1 MNLSRKG
8 VDVMSNF
15 GFLQEKQAF
24 SSFTNACLE
33 AEKAM
38 QVSPA
43 TCAILSRRALEL
55 AVKWVYQFDQ
65 DVKIPYQDNLSSLI
79 HDRHFLAIID
89 EELLPML
96 KYVVK
101 LGNAA
106 VHTNVAITR
115 DEAVLSLHNLHQ
127 FISWIDYCYAEEFTS
142 SEFNESLLYTSEY
155 KRERPEELHDLYEK
169 LSAKD
174 QSLEELRKQNEELRK
189 ELTANRVMQQEEY
202 QFQVDEISEF
212 ETRKRYID
220 LDLKLAGW
228 EIAKNV
234 LEEYPVRGMPNNT
247 GEGFVDYV
255 LLGTNGK
262 VLAVVEAKRTS
273 RDAKVGRQ
281 QAKLYADCIEQAQQI
296 RPVIY
301 YTNGFE
307 THIWHDEYPARST
320 SGFYTQD
327 ELQLIIDRRK
337 LKKPLVNIEINDDIT
352 NRYYQK
358 EAILAVCDAFSHN
371 GRKALLVMAT
381 GSGKTRTAI
390 SLVDVLTRHHWI
402 KNVLFLADRKS
413 LVKQAFRNFNTL
425 LPNLSLSNM
434 LEKKSNPEDARM
446 VFSTYPT
453 MMNSIDEVKS
463 KDGNRLF
470 TVGHFDL
477 IIIDESH
484 RSIYQKYKSIF
495 DYFDGMLVGL
505 TATPK
510 DELDKNTYTI
520 FDLEN
525 GVPTF
530 AYELSKAVEDEYLVD
545 YRTRETTLKI
555 LDDGIRYDDL
565 SKEEQ
570 EEFDEIFEDEPQVKD
585 IDSAAINQFVFNK
598 NTIDH
603 VLQDVME
610 HGIKVEGGDKLG
622 KTIIFAK
629 NHKHALAIKERFDLK
644 FPEFGGSFAEVIDY
658 SVEYYQ
664 TLIDDFSDK
673 NKMPQIAISV
683 DMLDTGIDVP
693 EVVNLVFFKKVRS
706 KTKFWQMI
714 GRGTRLCEDLFG
726 PGMDKE
732 YFLIFDYLR
741 NFEYFRANEKGEES
755 KVTQTLTEKLF
766 NSKVDIVRELQDVQ
780 YQVQPYSEYRQ
791 QLIKEIL
798 ADIRALNDENFRVR
812 QYLQYVHKYQNADN
826 WQALSVVQ
834 TNEVKENI
842 SPLIAPLDDDELAKR
857 FDLLMLTIELAQLQ
871 SNNATKPIR
880 RVVDT
885 AEALSKLG
893 TIPSVEAQKEIIDEV
908 RTSEFWQEASIADL
922 EKVRE
927 ALRDLIRYIERTQ
940 QKIYYTD
947 FKDEVMEVRE
957 NESILNV
964 NDLQSYRKK
973 VEHYLKEHQHEDTL
987 AIYKLRNNKPLTKQ
1001 DIEYLEQILWNE
1013 LGSKEQYEKDFGD
1026 TPITKLVR
1034 KIVGL
1039 DRKAAVEAFSKF
1051 LSEENL
1057 NLQQTRFVELIIDY
1071 VVKNGTLERQALQQD
1086 PFTTLGGITVVF
1098 KDQLPKAKGILDI
1111 IDMINRNAEGIS

>member
-1 MNLSRKG
+1 ML
-8 VDVMSNF
+8 NF
-15 GFLQEKQAF
+15 DFLKEKQ
-24 SSFTNACLE
+24 SFNSFANACFE

-43 TCAILSRRALEL
+43 TVAILSRRALEL
-55 AVKWVYQFDQ
+55 AVKWVYQFDN
-65 DVKIPYQDNLSSLI
+65 DVKVPYQDNLSSLI
-79 HDRHFLAIID
+79 HDRHFLGIID
-89 EELLPML
+89 EELLPIM

-127 FISWIDYCYAEEFTS
+127 FVSWMDYCYAEEYTAT
-142 SEFNESLLYTSEY
+142 EFNEALLYNADY
-155 KRERPEELHDLYEK
+155 KRERPEELSDLYEK

-174 QSLEELRKQNEELRK
+174 QSLEELRKQNEELRVQ
-189 ELTANRVMQQEEY
+189 LTATRVEAQLDY
-202 QFQVDEISEF
+202 DFDVDTISEF

-228 EIAKNV
+228 EIGKNV
-234 LEEYPVRGMPNNT
+234 DLEYPVKGMPNAK

-255 LLGTNGK
+255 LRGTNGK
-262 VLAVVEAKRTS
+262 ILAVVEAKRTS
-273 RDAKVGRQ
+273 RDPKEGRN
-281 QAKLYADCIEQAQQI
+281 QAKLYADCVEQAQGL
-296 RPVIY
+296 RPIIF

-307 THIWHDEYPARST
+307 SYIWHDNYAGRKV

-327 ELQLIIDRRK
+327 ELQLLIDRRQ
-337 LKKPLVNIEINDDIT
+337 LKQPLSNIVINEDIT

-358 EAILAVCDAFSHN
+358 EAILAICDTFSN
-371 GRKALLVMAT
+371 NQRKGLLVMAT

-390 SLVDVLTRHHWI
+390 SLVDVLTNNHWI
-402 KNVLFLADRKS
+402 KNVLFLADRTS
-413 LVKQAFRNFNTL
+413 LVRQAFRNFNTL

-434 LEKKSNPEDARM
+434 LEKKSDPEAARM

-453 MMNSIDEVKS
+453 MMNAIDEVKR

-545 YRTRETTLKI
+545 YRTRETTMKI

-565 SKEEQ
+565 SEDEKD
-570 EEFDEIFEDEPQVKD
+570 EFDEIFEDEPQVKD
-585 IDSAAINQFVFNK
+585 IDSSAINNFVFNK

-603 VLQDVME
+603 VLNDLME
-610 HGIKVEGGDKLG
+610 HGLKVEGGDKLG

-629 NHKHALAIKERFDLK
+629 NHKHAMAIKERFDLK
-644 FPEFGGSFAEVIDY
+644 FPEYGDNFAEVIDY

-664 TLIDDFSDK
+664 SLIDDFSTPD
-673 NKMPQIAISV
+673 KMPQIAISV

-693 EVVNLVFFKKVRS
+693 DVLNLVFFKKVRS

-714 GRGTRLCEDLFG
+714 GRGTRLRKDLFG
-726 PGMDKE
+726 PGMDKG

-741 NFEYFRANEKGEES
+741 NFEYFRENEKGEETKIS
-755 KVTQTLTEKLF
+755 QTLTEKLF
-766 NSKVDIVRELQDVQ
+766 NSKVDIVRELQSLQ
-780 YQVQPYSEYRQ
+780 YQEVLFISYRE
-791 QLIKEIL
+791 QLLKEIL
-798 ADIRALNDENFRVR
+798 SNVRALNDENFRVR
-812 QYLQYVHKYQNADN
+812 QYLQYVHKYQNEDS

-834 TNEVKENI
+834 TNEVKEYI
-842 SPLIAPLDDDELAKR
+842 SPLIVPIEDEELAKR
-857 FDLLMLTIELAQLQ
+857 FDLLMLTIELASLQ

-893 TIPSVEAQKEIIDEV
+893 TIPQVLAQKDIIDQV
-908 RTSEFWQEASIADL
+908 RTTEFWEEASLADL
-922 EKVRE
+922 EKVRV
-927 ALRDLIRYIERTQ
+927 AMRDLIRYIERSN

-947 FKDEVMEVRE
+947 FRDEVMTVAE
-957 NESILNV
+957 NASILNV
-964 NDLQSYRKK
+964 NELQSYRKK

-1001 DIEYLEQILWNE
+1001 DVAYLEQILWTE
-1013 LGSKEQYEKDFGD
+1013 LGSKEQYEKDYGD
-1026 TPITKLVR
+1026 TPVTKLVR
-1034 KIVGL
+1034 KVVGL
-1039 DRKAAVEAFSKF
+1039 DRQAAMEAFSTF
-1051 LSEENL
+1051 LSEQNL
-1057 NLQQTRFVELIIDY
+1057 NLQQSQFVEIIIDY
-1071 VVKNGTLERQALQQD
+1071 IVKNGTLERQALQQD
-1086 PFTTLGGITVVF
+1086 PFSSVGGIMVVF
-1098 KDQLPKAKGILDI
+1098 KDQLPKARGILDI
-1111 IDMINRNAEGIS
+1111 IDRINRNAEDIS

>member
-1 MNLSRKG
+1 ML
-8 VDVMSNF
+8 NF
-15 GFLQEKQAF
+15 DFLKDKQSFNSF
-24 SSFTNACLE
+24 SNACFE
-33 AEKAM
+33 AESAM

-43 TCAILSRRALEL
+43 TVAILSRRALEL
-55 AVKWVYQFDQ
+55 AVKWVYQFDN

-79 HDRHFLAIID
+79 HDRHFLGIID
-89 EELLPML
+89 EELLPMM

-127 FISWIDYCYAEEFTS
+127 FLSWIDYCYAEDYTATEFD
-142 SEFNESLLYTSEY
+142 ENLLYDADY
-155 KRERPEELHDLYEK
+155 KRERPEELSDLYDK

-174 QSLEELRKQNEELRK
+174 QSLEELRKQNEELRAQ
-189 ELTANRVMQQEEY
+189 LTANRVESQQQY
-202 QFQVDEISEF
+202 DFDVDTISEF

-228 EIAKNV
+228 EIDKNV
-234 LEEYPVRGMPNNT
+234 EVEYPVIGMPNAK
-247 GEGFVDYV
+247 GEGYVDYV
-255 LLGTNGK
+255 LRGTNGK
-262 VLAVVEAKRTS
+262 ILAVVEAKRTS
-273 RDAKVGRQ
+273 RNPKEGRN
-281 QAKLYADCIEQAQQI
+281 QAKLYSDCIEQMQGL
-296 RPVIY
+296 RPVIF

-307 THIWHDEYPARST
+307 THIWHDDYAARKV

-327 ELQLIIDRRK
+327 ELQLLIDRRK
-337 LKKPLVNIEINDDIT
+337 IKQPLVNVEINDDIT

-358 EAILAVCDAFSHN
+358 EAILAICDTFSN
-371 GRKALLVMAT
+371 NQRKGLLVMAT

-390 SLVDVLTRHHWI
+390 SLVDVLTKQYWV
-402 KNVLFLADRKS
+402 KNVLFLADRTS

-434 LEKKSNPEDARM
+434 LEKNSNPEAARM

-453 MMNSIDEVKS
+453 MMNAIDEVKR
-463 KDGNRLF
+463 KDGSRLF
-470 TVGHFDL
+470 TIGHFDL

-530 AYELSKAVEDEYLVD
+530 AYELAKAVEDGYLVD

-555 LDDGIRYDDL
+555 LDDGIHYDDL
-565 SKEEQ
+565 SEAEKQ
-570 EEFDEIFEDEPQVKD
+570 EFDEIFEDEPQVKD
-585 IDSAAINQFVFNK
+585 IDSSAINNFVFNK

-603 VLQDVME
+603 VLNELME
-610 HGIKVEGGDKLG
+610 HGLKVEGGDKLG
-622 KTIIFAK
+622 KTILFAK
-629 NHKHALAIKERFDLK
+629 NHKHAMAIKERFDLK
-644 FPEFGGSFAEVIDY
+644 FPEYGGNFAEVIDY

-664 TLIDDFSDK
+664 TLIDDFSDPA
-673 NKMPQIAISV
+673 KMPQIAISV

-693 EVVNLVFFKKVRS
+693 DVLNLVFFKKVRS

-714 GRGTRLCEDLFG
+714 GRGTRLRKDLFG

-741 NFEYFRANEKGEES
+741 NFEYFRENEKGEETKIS
-755 KVTQTLTEKLF
+755 QTLTERLF
-766 NSKVDIVRELQDVQ
+766 NSKVDIVRELQSLQ
-780 YQVQPYSEYRQ
+780 YRGEPFIGYRE
-791 QLIKEIL
+791 QLLKEIL
-798 ADIRALNDENFRVR
+798 TDVRALNDENFRVR
-812 QYLQYVHKYQNADN
+812 QYLQYVHKYQNKDN
-826 WQALSVVQ
+826 WQTLSVVQ
-834 TNEVKENI
+834 TNEVKENV
-842 SPLIAPLDDDELAKR
+842 SPLIMPIEDDELAKR
-857 FDLLMLTIELAQLQ
+857 FDLLMLTIELASLQ

-880 RVVDT
+880 RVIDT

-893 TIPSVEAQKEIIDEV
+893 TIPQVLAQRDVIDHV
-908 RTSEFWQEASIADL
+908 RTTEFWEEASIADL
-922 EKVRE
+922 EKVRV
-927 ALRDLIRYIERTQ
+927 ALRDLIQYIERSN

-947 FKDEVMEVRE
+947 FQDEVITVAE
-957 NESILNV
+957 NASILNV
-964 NDLQSYRKK
+964 NDLKSYRKK

-1001 DIEYLEQILWNE
+1001 DVEYLEQILWNE
-1013 LGSKEQYEKDFGD
+1013 LGSKEQYEKDYGD
-1026 TPITKLVR
+1026 TPVTKLVR

-1039 DRKAAVEAFSKF
+1039 DKQAAVEAFSAF
-1051 LSEENL
+1051 ISEQQL
-1057 NLQQTRFVELIIDY
+1057 TLQQTQFVELIIDY
-1071 VVKNGTLERQALQQD
+1071 IVKNGTLERQALQQD
-1086 PFTTLGGITVVF
+1086 PFSSTGGIMVVF
-1098 KDQLPKAKGILDI
+1098 KDQLPKARGILDI
-1111 IDMINRNAEGIS
+1111 IDGINRNAEDIS

>member
-1 MNLSRKG
+1 
-8 VDVMSNF
+8 MSNF
-15 GFLQEKQAF
+15 GFLEDKKIFNSF
-24 SSFTNACLE
+24 SNACIE

-43 TCAILSRRALEL
+43 TSAILSRRALEL
-55 AVKWVYQFDQ
+55 SVKWVYQFDN
-65 DVKIPYQDNLSSLI
+65 DVKIPYRDNLSSLI
-79 HDRHFLAIID
+79 HDPHFLSIID
-89 EELLPML
+89 EALLPML
-96 KYVVK
+96 KYIVK
-101 LGNAA
+101 LGNAT

-127 FISWIDYCYAEEFTS
+127 FISWIDYCYAEEYTAP
-142 SEFNESLLYTSEY
+142 EFDESLLYTADY

-169 LSAKD
+169 LSSKD
-174 QSLEELRKQNEELRK
+174 KSLEDLRRQNEELRQQI
-189 ELTANRVMQQEEY
+189 TANRHTQQEDY
-202 QFQVDEISEF
+202 DFQVEEISEF

-228 EIAKNV
+228 EIGKNV
-234 LEEYPVRGMPNNT
+234 LEEYPVQGMPNKA
-247 GEGFVDYV
+247 GDGFVDYV

-281 QAKLYADCIEQAQQI
+281 QAKIYADCIEQAQKI

-307 THIWHDEYPARST
+307 SHFWHDDYPARRT

-327 ELQLIIDRRK
+327 ELQLVIDRRK
-337 LKKPLVNIEINDDIT
+337 LKKPLINIEINDDIT

-358 EAILAVCDAFSHN
+358 EAILAVADAFSHN
-371 GRKALLVMAT
+371 QRKALLVMAT

-390 SLVDVLTRHHWI
+390 SIVDVLTNNHWI
-402 KNVLFLADRKS
+402 KNVLFLADRTS

-425 LPNLSLSNM
+425 LPNLSLCNM
-434 LEKKSNPEDARM
+434 LEKKSDPEAARM

-453 MMNSIDEVKS
+453 MMNAIDEAKS

-477 IIIDESH
+477 IFIDESH

-495 DYFDGMLVGL
+495 DYFDGMLIGL

-510 DELDKNTYTI
+510 DELDKNTYAI

-530 AYELSKAVEDEYLVD
+530 AYELAKAVEDRYLVN
-545 YRTRETTLKI
+545 YRIRETTLKI

-570 EEFDEIFEDEPQVKD
+570 EEFDEIFEDEPQVRD
-585 IDSAAINQFVFNK
+585 IDSSAINNFVFNK
-598 NTIDH
+598 DTIDH
-603 VLQDVME
+603 VLQDLMVK
-610 HGIKVEGGDKLG
+610 GIKVEGGDKLG

-644 FPEFGGSFAEVIDY
+644 FPEYGGSFAEVIDY

-714 GRGTRLCEDLFG
+714 GRGTRLCKDLFG

-732 YFLIFDYLR
+732 YFLVFDYLR
-741 NFEYFRANEKGEES
+741 NFEYFRLNEKGEEAKITKS
-755 KVTQTLTEKLF
+755 LTEKLF

-780 YQVQPYSEYRQ
+780 YQVDPFIKYRE
-791 QLIKEIL
+791 LLLKEL
-798 ADIRALNDENFRVR
+798 LTDVCALNDENFRVR

-834 TNEVKENI
+834 TNEIKENV
-842 SPLIAPLDDDELAKR
+842 SPLIASIDDDELAKR
-857 FDLLMLTIELAQLQ
+857 FDLLMLTIELAKLQ

-893 TIPSVEAQKEIIDEV
+893 TIPAVAAEKEIIDEV
-908 RTSEFWQEASIADL
+908 RTSEFWSEASIADL
-922 EKVRE
+922 EMVRI
-927 ALRDLIRYIERTQ
+927 ALRDLVRYIERSQ

-947 FKDEVMEVRE
+947 FKDEVMEVKE
-957 NESILNV
+957 SASILNV

-987 AIYKLRNNKPLTKQ
+987 AIYKLRNNKPLSKQ
-1001 DIEYLEQILWNE
+1001 DVEYLEQILWNE
-1013 LGSKEQYEKDFGD
+1013 LGSREQYEKDFGD

-1039 DRKAAVEAFSKF
+1039 DRQAAVEAFSTF
-1051 LSEENL
+1051 LSQENL
-1057 NLQQTRFVELIIDY
+1057 NLQQTKFVESIIDY
-1071 VVKNGTLERQALQQD
+1071 VVRHGTLERQELQRE
-1086 PFTTLGGITVVF
+1086 PFTSYGGITVVF

-1111 IDMINRNAEGIS
+1111 IDRINRNAESIS

>member
-1 MNLSRKG
+1 ML
-8 VDVMSNF
+8 NF
-15 GFLQEKQAF
+15 DFIKEKQ
-24 SSFTNACLE
+24 SFASFANACFE

-43 TCAILSRRALEL
+43 TVAILSRRALEL
-55 AVKWVYQFDQ
+55 AVKWVYQFDNA
-65 DVKIPYQDNLSSLI
+65 VRIPYRDNLSSLI
-79 HDRHFLAIID
+79 HNRHFLGIMD
-89 EELLPML
+89 EELLPMM
-96 KYVVK
+96 KFVVK

-127 FISWIDYCYAEEFTS
+127 FVAWIDYCYAEEYTASTFD
-142 SEFNESLLYTSEY
+142 ESLLYDAVY
-155 KRERPEELHDLYEK
+155 KRERPEELSDLYDK

-174 QSLEELRKQNEELRK
+174 QSLEELRKQNEELRAQ
-189 ELTANRVMQQEEY
+189 LTANRVESQQDY
-202 QFQVDEISEF
+202 NFDVDKISEF
-212 ETRKRYID
+212 ETRRRYID

-234 LEEYPVRGMPNNT
+234 EIEYPVTGMPNAK
-247 GEGFVDYV
+247 GEGYVDYV
-255 LLGTNGK
+255 LRGTNGK
-262 VLAVVEAKRTS
+262 ILAVVEAKRTS
-273 RDAKVGRQ
+273 RDPKQGRN
-281 QAKLYADCIEQAQQI
+281 QAKLYADCVEQMQGL
-296 RPVIY
+296 RPVIF

-307 THIWHDEYPARST
+307 THIWHDQYAARKV

-327 ELQLIIDRRK
+327 ELQLLIDRRQIK
-337 LKKPLVNIEINDDIT
+337 QPLTNIEIDDDII

-358 EAILAVCDAFSHN
+358 EAILAICDTFSN
-371 GRKALLVMAT
+371 NQRKNLLVMAT

-390 SLVDVLTRHHWI
+390 SMVDVLTKNYWV
-402 KNVLFLADRKS
+402 KNVLFLADRTS

-434 LEKKSNPEDARM
+434 LEKNSDPEAARM

-453 MMNSIDEVKS
+453 MMNAIDEVKR

-470 TVGHFDL
+470 TIGHFDL

-495 DYFDGMLVGL
+495 DYFDGMLIGL

-530 AYELSKAVEDEYLVD
+530 AYELATAVEDGYLVD

-565 SKEEQ
+565 SEDEKEEF
-570 EEFDEIFEDEPQVKD
+570 EEIFEDEPQVGD
-585 IDSAAINQFVFNK
+585 IDSSAINHFVFNK

-603 VLQDVME
+603 VLNDLME
-610 HGIKVEGGDKLG
+610 HGLKVEGGDKLG

-629 NHKHALAIKERFDLK
+629 NHKHAMAIKERFDLK
-644 FPEFGGSFAEVIDY
+644 FPEYGGYFAEVIDY

-664 TLIDDFSDK
+664 TLIDDFSTPD
-673 NKMPQIAISV
+673 KMPQIAISV

-693 EVVNLVFFKKVRS
+693 DVLNLVFFKKIRS

-714 GRGTRLCEDLFG
+714 GRGTRLRKDLFG
-726 PGMDKE
+726 PGLDKS
-732 YFLIFDYLR
+732 YFLVFDYLR
-741 NFEYFRANEKGEES
+741 NFEYFRVNEKGEQA
-755 KVTQTLTEKLF
+755 KITQTLTERLF
-766 NSKVDIVRELQDVQ
+766 NTKVDIVRELQSLQ
-780 YQVQPYSEYRQ
+780 YQEAPFISYRE
-791 QLIKEIL
+791 QLLKEIVS
-798 ADIRALNDENFRVR
+798 DVRALNDDNFRVR
-812 QYLQYVHKYQNADN
+812 QYLQYVHRYQNEGT

-834 TNEVKENI
+834 TNEVKQNI
-842 SPLIAPLDDDELAKR
+842 SPLITPIEDDELAKR
-857 FDLLMLTIELAQLQ
+857 FDLLMLTIELASLQ
-871 SNNATKPIR
+871 SNNATKPIS
-880 RVVDT
+880 RVIDT
-885 AEALSKLG
+885 AEALAKLG
-893 TIPSVEAQKEIIDEV
+893 TIPQVLAQKDVIDDV
-908 RTSEFWQEASIADL
+908 RTMEFWEEASLADL
-922 EKVRE
+922 ERVRI
-927 ALRDLIRYIERTQ
+927 ALRDLIRYIERSN

-947 FKDEVMEVRE
+947 FQDEVLTVAE
-957 NESILNV
+957 NVSIYNV

-1001 DIEYLEQILWNE
+1001 DVEYLEQILWSE
-1013 LGSKEQYEKDFGD
+1013 LGSKEQYEKDYGD
-1026 TPITKLVR
+1026 TPVTKLVR

-1039 DRKAAVEAFSKF
+1039 DRQAAVKAFSTF
-1051 LSEENL
+1051 ISEQNL
-1057 NLQQTRFVELIIDY
+1057 NLQQTKFVELIIDY
-1071 VVKNGTLERQALQQD
+1071 IVKNGTLERQALQQD
-1086 PFTTLGGITVVF
+1086 PFSSVGGIMVVF
-1098 KDQLPKAKGILDI
+1098 KDQLPKARGILDI
-1111 IDMINRNAEGIS
+1111 IDHINRNAEDISKDYSQSPFAY

>member
-1 MNLSRKG
+1 
-8 VDVMSNF
+8 MSNF
-15 GFLQEKQAF
+15 EFLINKETFKPFA
-24 SSFTNACLE
+24 NACIE

-55 AVKWVYQFDQ
+55 AVKWVYQFDN

-79 HDRHFLAIID
+79 HDRHFLSIID
-89 EELLPML
+89 EALLPMM
-96 KYVVK
+96 KYTVK

-106 VHTNVAITR
+106 VHTSVAITR

-127 FISWIDYCYAEEFTS
+127 FISWIDYCYAEEYTAPDFD
-142 SEFNESLLYTSEY
+142 ESILYSAEY
-155 KRERPEELHDLYEK
+155 IRERPEELNNLYEK

-174 QSLEELRKQNEELRK
+174 QSLEELRKQNAQLR
-189 ELTANRVMQQEEY
+189 EQLTANRQTHQEQYDFE
-202 QFQVDEISEF
+202 VDTISEF

-228 EIAKNV
+228 EIDKNV
-234 LEEYPVRGMPNNT
+234 IEEYPVVGMPNNA

-255 LLGTNGK
+255 LRGTNGK

-273 RDAKVGRQ
+273 RDPKEGRN
-281 QAKLYADCIEQAQQI
+281 QARLYADCIEQAQGI

-307 THIWHDEYPARST
+307 MHIWHDGYAARRT

-327 ELQLIIDRRK
+327 ELQLLIDRRA
-337 LKKPLVNIEINDDIT
+337 LKKPLVDIEINEDIT

-358 EAILAVCDAFSHN
+358 EAILAVCDTFSN
-371 GRKALLVMAT
+371 NQRKGLLVMAT

-390 SLVDVLTRHHWI
+390 SLVDVLTNNHWI
-402 KNVLFLADRKS
+402 KNVLFLADRTS

-425 LPNLSLSNM
+425 LPNLSLCNL
-434 LEKKSNPEDARM
+434 LEKKSNPEAARM

-453 MMNSIDEVKS
+453 MMNAIDEVKS

-555 LDDGIRYDDL
+555 LDDGIHYDDL
-565 SKEEQ
+565 SAEEQ
-570 EEFDEIFEDEPQVKD
+570 QEFDEIFEDEPQVKD
-585 IDSAAINQFVFNK
+585 IDSSAINNFVFNK
-598 NTIDH
+598 NTIDQ
-603 VLQDVME
+603 VLQDLME

-622 KTIIFAK
+622 KTILFAK
-629 NHKHALAIKERFDLK
+629 NHKHAMAIKERFDLK
-644 FPEFGGSFAEVIDY
+644 FPEYGGNFAEVIDY

-664 TLIDDFSDK
+664 SLIDDFSDTT
-673 NKMPQIAISV
+673 KMPQIAISV
-683 DMLDTGIDVP
+683 DMLDTGIDIP
-693 EVVNLVFFKKVRS
+693 DVVNLVFFKKLRS

-714 GRGTRLCEDLFG
+714 GRGTRLRPDLFG
-726 PGMDKE
+726 PGMDKD

-741 NFEYFRANEKGEES
+741 NFEYFRANERGEET
-755 KVTQTLTEKLF
+755 KITQTLTEKLF
-766 NSKVDIVRELQDVQ
+766 NSKVDIVRELQDIQ
-780 YQVQPYSEYRQ
+780 YQVAPYSTYREK
-791 QLIKEIL
+791 LLNEIL
-798 ADIRALNDENFRVR
+798 ADIRALNDVNFRVR
-812 QYLQYVHKYQNADN
+812 QFLQFVHKYQNVEN
-826 WQALSVVQ
+826 WQALSIIQ
-834 TNEVKENI
+834 TNEVKENV
-842 SPLIAPLDDDELAKR
+842 SPLIVPIEDDELAKR
-857 FDLLMLTIELAQLQ
+857 FDLLMLTIELANLQ
-871 SNNATKPIR
+871 SNNAIKPIG

-885 AEALSKLG
+885 AESLSKLG
-893 TIPSVEAQKEIIDEV
+893 TIPAVLAQKDIIDDV
-908 RTSEFWQEASIADL
+908 RTTEFWQEASIADL
-922 EKVRE
+922 EKVRI
-927 ALRDLIRYIERTQ
+927 ALRDLIRYIERSN

-947 FKDEVMEVRE
+947 FQDEVMTVAE
-957 NESILNV
+957 NASILNV
-964 NDLQSYRKK
+964 NDLKSYRKK
-973 VEHYLKEHQHEDTL
+973 VEHYLKEHQYEDTL
-987 AIYKLRNNKPLTKQ
+987 AIYKLRNNKTLTKQ
-1001 DIEYLEQILWNE
+1001 DIEYLEKILWTE
-1013 LGSKEQYEKDFGD
+1013 LGSREQYEKDYGD
-1026 TPITKLVR
+1026 TPVAKLVR
-1034 KIVGL
+1034 KVVGL
-1039 DRKAAVEAFSKF
+1039 DRQAAMQAFSTF
-1051 LSEENL
+1051 LSEQNL
-1057 NLQQTRFVELIIDY
+1057 NLQQIQFVELIIDY
-1071 VVKNGTLERQALQQD
+1071 IVKNGTLERQALQQD
-1086 PFTTLGGITVVF
+1086 PFSSLGGIMVVF
-1098 KDQLPKAKGILDI
+1098 KDQLPKARGVLDI
-1111 IDMINRNAEGIS
+1111 IDRINRNAEDIS

>member
-1 MNLSRKG
+1 MNFDFLKDKQTFNSFSR
-8 VDVMSNF
+8 
-15 GFLQEKQAF
+15 
-24 SSFTNACLE
+24 ACIE
-33 AEKAM
+33 AERAM
-38 QVSPA
+38 QISPS
-43 TCAILSRRALEL
+43 TVAILSRRALEL
-55 AVKWVYQFDQ
+55 AVKWVYQFDN

-79 HDRHFLAIID
+79 HDRHFLGIID
-89 EELLPML
+89 EELLPMM

-127 FISWIDYCYAEEFTS
+127 FVSWIDYCYAEEYTAT
-142 SEFNESLLYTSEY
+142 EFDETLLYDADY
-155 KRERPEELHDLYEK
+155 KRERPEELSDLYDK
-169 LSAKD
+169 LSEKD
-174 QSLEELRKQNEELRK
+174 QSLEELRKQNEELRAQ
-189 ELTANRVMQQEEY
+189 LTANRIESQQQY
-202 QFQVDEISEF
+202 DFDVDTISEF

-228 EIAKNV
+228 EIGKNV
-234 LEEYPVRGMPNNT
+234 EVEYPVTGMPNAK
-247 GEGFVDYV
+247 GEGYVDYV
-255 LLGTNGK
+255 LRGTNGK
-262 VLAVVEAKRTS
+262 ILAVVEAKRTS
-273 RDAKVGRQ
+273 RDPKEGRN
-281 QAKLYADCIEQAQQI
+281 QAKLYADCIEQMQGL
-296 RPVIY
+296 RPVIF

-307 THIWHDEYPARST
+307 THIWHDDYAARKV

-327 ELQLIIDRRK
+327 ELQLLIDRRK
-337 LKKPLVNIEINDDIT
+337 IKQPLLNVEINDDIT

-358 EAILAVCDAFSHN
+358 EAILAICDTFSN
-371 GRKALLVMAT
+371 NQRKGLLVMAT

-390 SLVDVLTRHHWI
+390 SLVDVLTKQYWV
-402 KNVLFLADRKS
+402 KNVLFLADRTS

-434 LEKKSNPEDARM
+434 LEKNSNPEAARM

-453 MMNSIDEVKS
+453 MMNAIDEVKR

-470 TVGHFDL
+470 TIGHFDL

-530 AYELSKAVEDEYLVD
+530 AYELAKAVEDGYLVD

-555 LDDGIRYDDL
+555 LDDGIHYDDL
-565 SKEEQ
+565 SEAEKQ
-570 EEFDEIFEDEPQVKD
+570 EFDEIFEDEPQVKD
-585 IDSAAINQFVFNK
+585 IDSAAINNFVFNK

-603 VLQDVME
+603 VLNDLMG
-610 HGIKVEGGDKLG
+610 HGLKVEGGDKLG

-629 NHKHALAIKERFDLK
+629 NHKHAMAIKERFDLK
-644 FPEFGGSFAEVIDY
+644 FPEYGGNFAEVIDY

-664 TLIDDFSDK
+664 TLIDDFSDPA
-673 NKMPQIAISV
+673 KMPQIAISV

-693 EVVNLVFFKKVRS
+693 DVLNLVFFKKVRS

-714 GRGTRLCEDLFG
+714 GRGTRLRKDLFG

-741 NFEYFRANEKGEES
+741 NFEYFRENEKGEETKIS
-755 KVTQTLTEKLF
+755 QTLTERLF
-766 NSKVDIVRELQDVQ
+766 NSKVDIVRELQSLQ
-780 YQVQPYSEYRQ
+780 YQKEPFIGYRE
-791 QLIKEIL
+791 QLLKEIVT
-798 ADIRALNDENFRVR
+798 DVRALNDENFHVR
-812 QYLQYVHKYQNADN
+812 QYLQYVHKYQNGNN
-826 WQALSVVQ
+826 WQMLSVVQ
-834 TNEVKENI
+834 TNEVKENV
-842 SPLIAPLDDDELAKR
+842 SPLIMPIEDDELAKR
-857 FDLLMLTIELAQLQ
+857 FDLLMLTIELASLQ

-880 RVVDT
+880 RVIDT

-893 TIPSVEAQKEIIDEV
+893 TIPQVLAQKDVIDDV
-908 RTSEFWQEASIADL
+908 RTTEFWEEASLADL
-922 EKVRE
+922 ERVRL
-927 ALRDLIRYIERTQ
+927 ALRDLIRYIERSN

-947 FKDEVMEVRE
+947 FQDEVMTVAE
-957 NESILNV
+957 NKSILNV
-964 NDLQSYRKK
+964 NDLKSYRKK

-1001 DIEYLEQILWNE
+1001 DVEYLELILWNE
-1013 LGSKEQYEKDFGD
+1013 LGSKEQYEKDYGD
-1026 TPITKLVR
+1026 TPVTKLVR

-1039 DRKAAVEAFSKF
+1039 DRQAAVEAFSAF
-1051 LSEENL
+1051 ISEQQL
-1057 NLQQTRFVELIIDY
+1057 TLQQTQFVELIIDFI
-1071 VVKNGTLERQALQQD
+1071 VKNGTLERQALQQD
-1086 PFTTLGGITVVF
+1086 PFSSTGGIMVVF
-1098 KDQLPKAKGILDI
+1098 KDQLPKARGILDI
-1111 IDMINRNAEGIS
+1111 IDRINRNAEDIS

>member
-1 MNLSRKG
+1 
-8 VDVMSNF
+8 MSNF
-15 GFLQEKQAF
+15 GFLKNKKTF
-24 SSFTNACLE
+24 SSFANSCIE

-55 AVKWVYQFDQ
+55 AVKWLYQFDN
-65 DVKIPYQDNLSSLI
+65 DLKIPYQDNLSSLI
-79 HDRHFLAIID
+79 HDRHFLGIID

-96 KYVVK
+96 KYIVK

-115 DEAVLSLHNLHQ
+115 DEAILTLHNLHQ
-127 FISWIDYCYAEEFTS
+127 FISWIDYCYEEEYTAPDFD
-142 SEFNESLLYTSEY
+142 ESILYTSEY
-155 KRERPEELHDLYEK
+155 SRERPEELQNLYEK
-169 LSAKD
+169 ISAKD
-174 QSLEELRKQNEELRK
+174 KSLEDLRKQNEELRQQ
-189 ELTANRVMQQEEY
+189 LTANRQAQQEDY
-202 QFQVDEISEF
+202 SFQVNEISEF

-228 EIAKNV
+228 EIGKNV
-234 LEEYPVRGMPNNT
+234 IVEYPVQGMPNSS

-255 LLGTNGK
+255 LFGTNGK

-296 RPVIY
+296 RPVIF

-307 THIWHDEYPARST
+307 TYIWHDNYSARRT

-327 ELQLIIDRRK
+327 ELQLVIDRRT
-337 LKKPLVNIEINDDIT
+337 LKKTLSNIEIKEEIT

-358 EAILAVCDAFSHN
+358 EAILAVCEAFSHN
-371 GRKALLVMAT
+371 QRKALLVMAT

-390 SLVDVLTRHHWI
+390 SLVDVLTNHHWI

-425 LPNLSLSNM
+425 LPNLSLCNM
-434 LEKKSNPEDARM
+434 LEKKSNPEEARM

-453 MMNSIDEVKS
+453 MMNAIDEVKS
-463 KDGNRLF
+463 KVGNRLF

-530 AYELSKAVEDEYLVD
+530 AYELAKAVEDEYLVD

-555 LDDGIRYDDL
+555 LDDGIRYEDL

-570 EEFDEIFEDEPQVKD
+570 EEFDEIFEDEPNVKD
-585 IDSAAINQFVFNK
+585 IDSSAINNFVFNK

-603 VLQDVME
+603 VLRDLMD

-629 NHKHALAIKERFDLK
+629 NHKHALAIKDRFDLK
-644 FPEFGGSFAEVIDY
+644 FPEYGGNFAEVIDY
-658 SVEYYQ
+658 SVQYYQ

-741 NFEYFRANEKGEES
+741 NFEYFRANEKGEEA
-755 KVTQTLTEKLF
+755 KITQTLTEKLF

-780 YQVQPYSEYRQ
+780 YQVHPYSEYRE

-798 ADIRALNDENFRVR
+798 ADVRALNDENFRVR
-812 QYLQYVHKYQNADN
+812 QYLQFVHKYQNADN
-826 WQALSVVQ
+826 WGALSVIQ
-834 TNEVKENI
+834 TNEIKENI
-842 SPLIAPLDDDELAKR
+842 SPLIAPIDDDELAKR
-857 FDLLMLTIELAQLQ
+857 FDLLMLTIELANLQ
-871 SNNATKPIR
+871 SNNATKPVG
-880 RVVDT
+880 RVIDT
-885 AEALSKLG
+885 ADALSKLG
-893 TIPSVEAQKEIIDEV
+893 TIPQVMAQKEIIDEV
-908 RTSEFWQEASIADL
+908 RTSEFWQEASIVDL
-922 EKVRE
+922 ENVRE
-927 ALRDLIRYIERTQ
+927 ALRDLIRYIERSQ

-947 FKDEVMEVRE
+947 FRDEVMEVKE
-957 NESILNV
+957 NSSILNV

-987 AIYKLRNNKPLTKQ
+987 AIYKLRNNKPLSQQ
-1001 DIEYLEQILWNE
+1001 DVKYLEHILWNE

-1039 DRKAAVEAFSKF
+1039 DRKAAFEAFSTF
-1051 LSEENL
+1051 LTKENL
-1057 NLQQTRFVELIIDY
+1057 NLQQTKFVELIIDY

-1111 IDMINRNAEGIS
+1111 VDMINRNAEEIS

>member
-1 MNLSRKG
+1 
-8 VDVMSNF
+8 MSNF
-15 GFLQEKQAF
+15 KFLINKEPFKPFA
-24 SSFTNACLE
+24 NACLE

-55 AVKWVYQFDQ
+55 AVKWVYQFDN

-79 HDRHFLAIID
+79 HDRHFLRIID
-89 EELLPML
+89 EALLPML
-96 KYVVK
+96 KYTVK

-127 FISWIDYCYAEEFTS
+127 FISWIDYCYSEEFTAGD
-142 SEFNESLLYTSEY
+142 FDESILYTSEY
-155 KRERPEELHDLYEK
+155 TRERPEELSNLYEK

-174 QSLEELRKQNEELRK
+174 QSLEELRKQNAQLR
-189 ELTANRVMQQEEY
+189 EQLTANRQTHQEQYDFE
-202 QFQVDEISEF
+202 VDTISEF

-228 EIAKNV
+228 EIDKNV
-234 LEEYPVRGMPNNT
+234 IVEYPVVGMPNKAE
-247 GEGFVDYV
+247 EGFVDYV
-255 LLGTNGK
+255 LRGTNGK

-273 RDAKVGRQ
+273 RDPKEGRN
-281 QAKLYADCIEQAQQI
+281 QARLYADCIEQAQGI

-307 THIWHDEYPARST
+307 MQIWHDDYAARRT

-327 ELQLIIDRRK
+327 ELQLLIDRRA
-337 LKKPLVNIEINDDIT
+337 LKKPLTDIEINEDIT

-358 EAILAVCDAFSHN
+358 EAILAVCDTFSN
-371 GRKALLVMAT
+371 NQRKGLLVMAT

-390 SLVDVLTRHHWI
+390 SLVDVLTNNYWI
-402 KNVLFLADRKS
+402 KNVLFLADRTS

-425 LPNLSLSNM
+425 LPNLSLCNL
-434 LEKKSNPEDARM
+434 LEKKSNPEAARM

-453 MMNSIDEVKS
+453 MMNAIDEVKS

-470 TVGHFDL
+470 TVGYFDL

-555 LDDGIRYDDL
+555 LDDGIHYDDL
-565 SKEEQ
+565 SAEEQ
-570 EEFDEIFEDEPQVKD
+570 QEFDEIFEDEPQVKD
-585 IDSAAINQFVFNK
+585 IDSSAINNFVFNK

-603 VLQDVME
+603 VLQDLME
-610 HGIKVEGGDKLG
+610 YGIKVEGGDKLG
-622 KTIIFAK
+622 KTILFAK
-629 NHKHALAIKERFDLK
+629 NHKHAMTIKERFDLK
-644 FPEFGGSFAEVIDY
+644 FPEYGGNFAEVIDY

-664 TLIDDFSDK
+664 SLIDDFSDK
-673 NKMPQIAISV
+673 TKMPQIAISV
-683 DMLDTGIDVP
+683 DMLDTGIDIP
-693 EVVNLVFFKKVRS
+693 DVVNLVFFKKVRS

-714 GRGTRLCEDLFG
+714 GRGTRLRPDLFG

-741 NFEYFRANEKGEES
+741 NFEYFRANERGEET

-766 NSKVDIVRELQDVQ
+766 NSKVDIVRELQDIQ
-780 YQVQPYSEYRQ
+780 YQVAPYSTYRE
-791 QLIKEIL
+791 QLLNEIL
-798 ADIRALNDENFRVR
+798 TDVRALNDENFRVR
-812 QYLQYVHKYQNADN
+812 QYLQYVHKYQNTEN
-826 WQALSVVQ
+826 WQALSVIQ
-834 TNEVKENI
+834 TNEVKENV
-842 SPLIAPLDDDELAKR
+842 SPLIVPIKENELAKR
-857 FDLLMLTIELAQLQ
+857 FDLLMLTIELANLQ
-871 SNNATKPIR
+871 SNNATKPIG

-885 AEALSKLG
+885 AESLSKLG
-893 TIPSVEAQKEIIDEV
+893 TIPAVLAQKDIIDDV

-922 EKVRE
+922 EKVRI
-927 ALRDLIRYIERTQ
+927 ALRDLIRYIERSN

-947 FKDEVMEVRE
+947 FQDEVMTVAE
-957 NESILNV
+957 NASILNV
-964 NDLQSYRKK
+964 NDLKSYRKK

-1001 DIEYLEQILWNE
+1001 DIEYLENILWTE
-1013 LGSKEQYEKDFGD
+1013 LGSREQYEKDYGD
-1026 TPITKLVR
+1026 TPVAKLVR
-1034 KIVGL
+1034 KVVGL
-1039 DRKAAVEAFSKF
+1039 ERQAAMQAFSTF
-1051 LSEENL
+1051 LSEQNL
-1057 NLQQTRFVELIIDY
+1057 NLQQTQFVELIIDY
-1071 VVKNGTLERQALQQD
+1071 IVKNGTLERQALQQD
-1086 PFTTLGGITVVF
+1086 PFSSLGGIMVVF
-1098 KDQLPKAKGILDI
+1098 KDQLPKARGVLDV
-1111 IDMINRNAEGIS
+1111 IDQINRNAEGIS

>member
-1 MNLSRKG
+1 ML
-8 VDVMSNF
+8 NF
-15 GFLQEKQAF
+15 EFLKDKQ
-24 SSFTNACLE
+24 SFTSFANACFE

-43 TCAILSRRALEL
+43 TVAILSRRALEL
-55 AVKWVYQFDQ
+55 AVKWVYQFDN

-79 HDRHFLAIID
+79 HDRHFLGIID
-89 EELLPML
+89 EELLPMM

-127 FISWIDYCYAEEFTS
+127 FVSWIDYCYAEEYTAT
-142 SEFNESLLYTSEY
+142 EFDETLLYDADY
-155 KRERPEELHDLYEK
+155 KRERPEELSDLYDK

-174 QSLEELRKQNEELRK
+174 QSLEELRKQNDELRAQ
-189 ELTANRVMQQEEY
+189 LTANRVESQQHY
-202 QFQVDEISEF
+202 DFDVDTISEF

-228 EIAKNV
+228 EIGKNV
-234 LEEYPVRGMPNNT
+234 EVEYPVTSMPNAK
-247 GEGFVDYV
+247 GEGYVDYV
-255 LLGTNGK
+255 LRGTNGK
-262 VLAVVEAKRTS
+262 ILAVVEAKRTS
-273 RDAKVGRQ
+273 RDPKEGRN
-281 QAKLYADCIEQAQQI
+281 QAKLYADCIEQMHGI
-296 RPVIY
+296 RPVVF

-307 THIWHDEYPARST
+307 TYIWHDDYAARKV

-327 ELQLIIDRRK
+327 ELQLLIDRRK
-337 LKKPLVNIEINDDIT
+337 IKHPLVNVEINDDIT

-358 EAILAVCDAFSHN
+358 EAILAICDTFSN
-371 GRKALLVMAT
+371 NQRKGLLVMAT

-390 SLVDVLTRHHWI
+390 SLVDVLTKQYWV
-402 KNVLFLADRKS
+402 KNVLFLADRTS

-434 LEKKSNPEDARM
+434 LEKNSNPEAARM

-453 MMNSIDEVKS
+453 MMNAIDEVKR

-470 TVGHFDL
+470 TIGHFDL

-530 AYELSKAVEDEYLVD
+530 AYELAKAVEDDYLVD

-555 LDDGIRYDDL
+555 LDDGIHYDDL
-565 SKEEQ
+565 SEEEKQ
-570 EEFDEIFEDEPQVKD
+570 EFDEIFEDEPQVRD
-585 IDSAAINQFVFNK
+585 IDSSAINNFVFNK

-603 VLQDVME
+603 VLNDLME
-610 HGIKVEGGDKLG
+610 HGLKVEGGDKLG
-622 KTIIFAK
+622 KTILFAK
-629 NHKHALAIKERFDLK
+629 NHKHAMAIKERFDLK
-644 FPEFGGSFAEVIDY
+644 FPEYGGNFAEVIDY

-664 TLIDDFSDK
+664 TLIDDFSDPV
-673 NKMPQIAISV
+673 KMPQIAISV

-693 EVVNLVFFKKVRS
+693 DVLNLVFFKKVRS

-714 GRGTRLCEDLFG
+714 GRGTRLRKDLFG

-741 NFEYFRANEKGEES
+741 NFEYFRENEKGEET
-755 KVTQTLTEKLF
+755 KITQTLTEKLF
-766 NSKVDIVRELQDVQ
+766 NSKVDIVRELQLLQ
-780 YQVQPYSEYRQ
+780 YQEAPFIRYRE
-791 QLIKEIL
+791 QLLKEIL
-798 ADIRALNDENFRVR
+798 VDVRALNDENFRVR
-812 QYLQYVHKYQNADN
+812 QYLQYVHKYQNEDS
-826 WQALSVVQ
+826 WQTLSVVQ
-834 TNEVKENI
+834 TNEVKENV
-842 SPLIAPLDDDELAKR
+842 SPLIMPIDDDELAKR
-857 FDLLMLTIELAQLQ
+857 FDLLMLTIELASLQ

-880 RVVDT
+880 SVVDT

-893 TIPSVEAQKEIIDEV
+893 TIPQVLAQKDVIDDV
-908 RTSEFWQEASIADL
+908 RTTEFWEEASLADL
-922 EKVRE
+922 ERVRV
-927 ALRDLIRYIERTQ
+927 ALRDLIRYIERSSQT
-940 QKIYYTD
+940 IYYTD
-947 FKDEVMEVRE
+947 FQDEVMTVAE
-957 NESILNV
+957 NKSILNV
-964 NDLQSYRKK
+964 NDLKSYRKK
-973 VEHYLKEHQHEDTL
+973 VEHYLKEHQHEDRL

-1001 DIEYLEQILWNE
+1001 DVEYLEQILWNE
-1013 LGSKEQYEKDFGD
+1013 LGSKEQYEKDYGD
-1026 TPITKLVR
+1026 TPVTKLVR

-1039 DRKAAVEAFSKF
+1039 DRQAAVEAFSEF
-1051 LSEENL
+1051 ISEQQL
-1057 NLQQTRFVELIIDY
+1057 TLQQTQFVELIIDY
-1071 VVKNGTLERQALQQD
+1071 IVKNGTLERQALQQD
-1086 PFTTLGGITVVF
+1086 PFSSTGGIMVVF
-1098 KDQLPKAKGILDI
+1098 KDQLPKARGILDI
-1111 IDMINRNAEGIS
+1111 IDRINRNAEDIS

>member
-1 MNLSRKG
+1 
-8 VDVMSNF
+8 MSNF
-15 GFLQEKQAF
+15 GFLIDKKNF
-24 SSFTNACLE
+24 NTFVNACIE

-55 AVKWVYQFDQ
+55 AVKWVYQFDN
-65 DVKIPYQDNLSSLI
+65 DVKVPYQNNLSSLI
-79 HDRHFLAIID
+79 HDRHFLGIID
-89 EELLPML
+89 EELLPIL
-96 KYVVK
+96 KYIVK

-127 FISWIDYCYAEEFTS
+127 FISWIDYCYAEEYTAQDFDET
-142 SEFNESLLYTSEY
+142 LLYTAEY
-155 KRERPEELHDLYEK
+155 KRERPEELNDLYEK

-174 QSLEELRKQNEELRK
+174 KSLEDLRKQNEELRQQ
-189 ELTANRVMQQEEY
+189 LTANRQAQQEDY
-202 QFQVDEISEF
+202 SFQVDEISEF
-212 ETRKRYID
+212 ETRQRYID

-228 EIAKNV
+228 EIGKNV
-234 LEEYPVRGMPNNT
+234 IVEYPVKGMPNRAS
-247 GEGFVDYV
+247 EGFVDYV

-296 RPVIY
+296 RPIIY

-307 THIWHDEYPARST
+307 THIWHDDYSARRT

-327 ELQLIIDRRK
+327 ELQLIIDRRT
-337 LKKPLVNIEINDDIT
+337 LKKPLTNIEINEEIT

-358 EAILAVCDAFSHN
+358 EAILAVCEAFSHN
-371 GRKALLVMAT
+371 QRKALLVMAT

-390 SLVDVLTRHHWI
+390 SLVDVLTNSHWI
-402 KNVLFLADRKS
+402 KNVLFLSDRKS

-425 LPNLSLSNM
+425 LPNLSLCNM
-434 LEKKSNPEDARM
+434 LEKKSNPEEARI

-453 MMNSIDEVKS
+453 MMNAIDEVKS
-463 KDGNRLF
+463 KDGNSLF

-530 AYELSKAVEDEYLVD
+530 AYELAKAVEDGYLVD

-570 EEFDEIFEDEPQVKD
+570 EEFDEIFEDEPIVKD
-585 IDSAAINQFVFNK
+585 IDSSAINNFVFNK

-603 VLQDVME
+603 VLQDLME
-610 HGIKVEGGDKLG
+610 QGIKVEGGDKLG

-629 NHKHALAIKERFDLK
+629 NHKHALSIKERFGLK
-644 FPEFGGSFAEVIDY
+644 FPEYGGDFAEIIDY
-658 SVEYYQ
+658 SVKYYQ

-683 DMLDTGIDVP
+683 DMLDTGIDIP

-741 NFEYFRANEKGEES
+741 NFEYFRANEKGEEA
-755 KVTQTLTEKLF
+755 KITQTLTEKLF

-780 YQVQPYSEYRQ
+780 YQVEPYSGYRE
-791 QLIKEIL
+791 QLLKEIITN
-798 ADIRALNDENFRVR
+798 IRSLNDENFRVR
-812 QYLQYVHKYQNADN
+812 QHLQYVHKYQNADN

-834 TNEVKENI
+834 TNEVKENV
-842 SPLIAPLDDDELAKR
+842 SPLITPIDDDELAKR
-857 FDLLMLTIELAQLQ
+857 FDLLMFTIELANLQ
-871 SNNATKPIR
+871 SNKATKPIR

-885 AEALSKLG
+885 ADALSKFG
-893 TIPSVEAQKEIIDEV
+893 TIPQVMAQKEIIDEV
-908 RTSEFWQEASIADL
+908 KTSEFWQEASIADL
-922 EKVRE
+922 ENVRE

-947 FKDEVMEVRE
+947 FKDEVMEVKE
-957 NESILNV
+957 NASILNV

-973 VEHYLKEHQHEDTL
+973 VEHYLKEHQHEVTL
-987 AIYKLRNNKPLTKQ
+987 AIYKLRNNKPLTQQ
-1001 DIEYLEQILWNE
+1001 DVEYLEQILWNE

-1039 DRKAAVEAFSKF
+1039 DRKAAVEAFSTF
-1051 LSEENL
+1051 LSQENL
-1057 NLQQTRFVELIIDY
+1057 NLQQTKFVELIIDY

-1098 KDQLPKAKGILDI
+1098 KDQLPKAKGILEI
-1111 IDMINRNAEGIS
+1111 IDKINRNAEEIS

>member
-1 MNLSRKG
+1 M
-8 VDVMSNF
+8 F
-15 GFLQEKQAF
+15 T
-24 SSFTNACLE
+24 SFAGACIE

-43 TCAILSRRALEL
+43 TVAILSRRALEL
-55 AVKWVYQFDQ
+55 AVKWVYQFDN

-79 HDRHFLAIID
+79 HDRHFLGIID
-89 EELLPML
+89 EALLPMI

-127 FISWIDYCYAEEFTS
+127 FVSWIDYCYAEEYTGA
-142 SEFNESLLYTSEY
+142 EFDETLLYNTEY
-155 KRERPEELHDLYEK
+155 KRERPEELNGLYEK

-174 QSLEELRKQNEELRK
+174 QSLEELRKQNEELRSQ
-189 ELTANRVMQQEEY
+189 LTANRVESQQDY
-202 QFQVDEISEF
+202 DFDVDTISEF

-228 EIAKNV
+228 EIGKNV
-234 LEEYPVRGMPNNT
+234 EVEYPVTGMPNAK
-247 GEGFVDYV
+247 GEGYVDYV
-255 LLGTNGK
+255 LRGTNGK
-262 VLAVVEAKRTS
+262 ILAVVEAKRTS
-273 RDAKVGRQ
+273 RDPKEGRN
-281 QAKLYADCIEQAQQI
+281 QAKLYADCIEQI
-296 RPVIY
+296 HGLRPVIL

-307 THIWHDEYPARST
+307 THIWHDNYAARKV

-327 ELQLIIDRRK
+327 ELQLLIDRRNVMQ
-337 LKKPLVNIEINDDIT
+337 PLVNIEIDDDIT

-358 EAILAVCDAFSHN
+358 EAILAICDTFSN
-371 GRKALLVMAT
+371 NQRKGLLVMAT

-390 SLVDVLTRHHWI
+390 SLVDVLTKHYWI

-413 LVKQAFRNFNTL
+413 LIKQAFRNFNTL
-425 LPNLSLSNM
+425 LPTLSLSNM
-434 LEKKSNPEDARM
+434 IEKNSNPEAARM

-453 MMNSIDEVKS
+453 MMNAIDEVKR

-470 TVGHFDL
+470 TIGHFDL

-495 DYFDGMLVGL
+495 DYFDGMLIGL

-530 AYELSKAVEDEYLVD
+530 AYELSKAVEDSYLVD
-545 YRTRETTLKI
+545 YRTRETITKI
-555 LDDGIRYDDL
+555 LDDGIRYEDL
-565 SKEEQ
+565 SEDEK
-570 EEFDEIFEDEPQVKD
+570 EEFDEIFEDEPQVRD
-585 IDSAAINQFVFNK
+585 IDSSAINNFVFNK
-598 NTIDH
+598 NTIDQ
-603 VLQDVME
+603 VLNDLME
-610 HGIKVEGGDKLG
+610 YGLKVEGGDKLG
-622 KTIIFAK
+622 KTILFAK
-629 NHKHALAIKERFDLK
+629 NHKHAMAIKERFDLK
-644 FPEFGGSFAEVIDY
+644 FPEYGGNFAEVIDY

-664 TLIDDFSDK
+664 TLIDDFSDTT
-673 NKMPQIAISV
+673 KMPQIAISV

-693 EVVNLVFFKKVRS
+693 DLLNLVFFKKVRS

-714 GRGTRLCEDLFG
+714 GRGTRLRQDLFG

-741 NFEYFRANEKGEES
+741 NFEYFRVNEKGEET
-755 KVTQTLTEKLF
+755 KITQTLTEKLF
-766 NSKVDIVRELQDVQ
+766 NSKVDIVRELQSLQ
-780 YQVQPYSEYRQ
+780 YQEASFISYRD
-791 QLIKEIL
+791 LLMKEIL
-798 ADIRALNDENFRVR
+798 TDVRALNDEKFRVR
-812 QYLQYVHKYQNADN
+812 QYLQYVHKYQNEDS
-826 WQALSVVQ
+826 WKALSVVQ

-842 SPLIAPLDDDELAKR
+842 SPLIVPFEDEELAKR
-857 FDLLMLTIELAQLQ
+857 FDLLMLTIELASLQ

-893 TIPSVEAQKEIIDEV
+893 TIPQVLAQKDVIDDV
-908 RTSEFWQEASIADL
+908 RTTEFWEEASLADL
-922 EKVRE
+922 EHVRV
-927 ALRDLIRYIERTQ
+927 ALRDLIRYIESSN

-947 FKDEVMEVRE
+947 FQDEVMTVAE
-957 NESILNV
+957 NASILNV
-964 NDLQSYRKK
+964 NDLKSYGKK

-1001 DIEYLEQILWNE
+1001 DVEYLEQILWNE
-1013 LGSKEQYEKDFGD
+1013 LGSKEQYEKDYGD
-1026 TPITKLVR
+1026 TSVTKLVR

-1039 DRKAAVEAFSKF
+1039 DRQAAVEAFSEF
-1051 LSEENL
+1051 ISEQQL
-1057 NLQQTRFVELIIDY
+1057 TLQQTQFVELIIDY
-1071 VVKNGTLERQALQQD
+1071 IVKNGTLERQALQQD
-1086 PFTTLGGITVVF
+1086 PFSSTGGIMVVF
-1098 KDQLPKAKGILDI
+1098 KDQLPKARGVLDI
-1111 IDMINRNAEGIS
+1111 IDRINRNAEDIS

>member
-1 MNLSRKG
+1 M
-8 VDVMSNF
+8 MSNF
-15 GFLQEKQAF
+15 GFLQNKKLFNSF
-24 SSFTNACLE
+24 SKACNE
-33 AEKAM
+33 AEKAI
-38 QVSPA
+38 QISPA

-55 AVKWVYQFDQ
+55 AVKWVYQFDN

-79 HDRHFLAIID
+79 HDHHFLGILD
-89 EELLPML
+89 EELLPMM
-96 KYVVK
+96 KYIVK

-127 FISWIDYCYAEEFTS
+127 FISWIDYCYADDYTA
-142 SEFNESLLYTSEY
+142 SEFNESFLYTAEY
-155 KRERPEELHDLYEK
+155 KRERPEELHNLYEE
-169 LSAKD
+169 LSKKD
-174 QSLEELRKQNEELRK
+174 KSLEDLRNQNEELRNQ
-189 ELTANRVMQQEEY
+189 LTANRQIQQKST
-202 QFQVDEISEF
+202 QFQVDDITEF

-228 EIAKNV
+228 EFGKNV
-234 LEEYPVRGMPNNT
+234 LVEYPLKGMPNSS
-247 GEGFVDYV
+247 GEGAADYV

-281 QAKLYADCIEQAQQI
+281 QAKLYANCIEQAQRL
-296 RPVIY
+296 RPVIF

-307 THIWHDEYPARST
+307 TYIWHDDYAARRT

-327 ELQLIIDRRK
+327 ELQLIIDRRT
-337 LKKPLVNIEINDDIT
+337 LKKPLINVEINEDISG
-352 NRYYQK
+352 RYYQK
-358 EAILAVCDAFSHN
+358 EAILAVCDSFSIN
-371 GRKALLVMAT
+371 RRKALLVMAT

-390 SLVDVLTRHHWI
+390 SLVDVLTNHHWI
-402 KNVLFLADRKS
+402 KNVLFLADRTS

-425 LPNLSLSNM
+425 LPNLSLCNL
-434 LEKKSNPEDARM
+434 LENKSNPEEARM

-453 MMNSIDEVKS
+453 MMNAIDEVKR

-484 RSIYQKYKSIF
+484 RSIYKKYQSIF
-495 DYFDGMLVGL
+495 NYFDGMLVGL

-525 GVPTF
+525 NVPTF
-530 AYELSKAVEDEYLVD
+530 AYEFSKAVEDKYLVD

-555 LDDGIRYDDL
+555 LDDGIHYDDL
-565 SKEEQ
+565 SEEEK
-570 EEFDEIFEDEPQVKD
+570 EEFDDVFEDEPNVKD
-585 IDSAAINQFVFNK
+585 IDSSAINQFVFNK
-598 NTIDH
+598 NTIDL

-629 NHKHALAIKERFDLK
+629 NHDHAEAIKERFDLK
-644 FPEFGGSFAEVIDY
+644 FPEYGGEFAEVIDY
-658 SVEYYQ
+658 SIEHYQ
-664 TLIDDFSDK
+664 TRIDDFSDK

-714 GRGTRLCEDLFG
+714 GRGTRLCKDLFG
-726 PGMDKE
+726 PGVDKE

-741 NFEYFRANEKGEES
+741 NFEYFRANEKGEEA
-755 KVTQTLTEKLF
+755 KITQTLTEKLF
-766 NSKVDIVRELQDVQ
+766 NSKVDIVRELQDLQ
-780 YQVQPYSEYRQ
+780 YQVEPYSNYRA
-791 QLIKEIL
+791 QLLKEIL
-798 ADIRALNDENFRVR
+798 ADIRALNEENFRVR
-812 QYLQYVHKYQNADN
+812 QYLQYVHKYQNEDN
-826 WQALSVVQ
+826 WQALSIVK
-834 TNEVKENI
+834 TNEVKEYV
-842 SPLIAPLDDDELAKR
+842 SPLITPFDDDELAKR
-857 FDLLMLTIELAQLQ
+857 FDLLMLTIELASLQ

-885 AEALSKLG
+885 ADALSKLG
-893 TIPSVEAQKEIIDEV
+893 TIPQVMAQKEIIDEV
-908 RTSEFWQEASIADL
+908 RTNEFWQEASIADL

-927 ALRDLIRYIERTQ
+927 ALRDLIRYIERSK

-947 FKDEVMEVRE
+947 FKDEVIDVTE

-987 AIYKLRNNKPLTKQ
+987 AIYKLRNNKHLTKQ
-1001 DIEYLEQILWNE
+1001 DVEYLEHILWTE
-1013 LGSKEQYEKDFGD
+1013 LGSREQYEKDFGD

-1039 DRKAAVEAFSKF
+1039 DRQAAVEAFSKF

-1057 NLQQTRFVELIIDY
+1057 NLQQTKFVELIIDY
-1071 VVKNGTLERQALQQD
+1071 VVKNGMLERQALQQD

-1111 IDMINRNAEGIS
+1111 IDMINRNAEEIS

>member
-1 MNLSRKG
+1 ML
-8 VDVMSNF
+8 NF
-15 GFLQEKQAF
+15 DFLKEKQ
-24 SSFTNACLE
+24 SFNSFANACFE

-43 TCAILSRRALEL
+43 TVAILSRRALEL
-55 AVKWVYQFDQ
+55 SVKWVYQFDN
-65 DVKIPYQDNLSSLI
+65 DVKVPYQDNLSSLI
-79 HDRHFLAIID
+79 HDRHFLGIID
-89 EELLPML
+89 EELLPMM

-127 FISWIDYCYAEEFTS
+127 FISWIDYCYAEDYTATEFD
-142 SEFNESLLYTSEY
+142 EALLYSADY
-155 KRERPEELHDLYEK
+155 KRERPEELSDLYEK

-174 QSLEELRKQNEELRK
+174 QSLEELRKQNEELR
-189 ELTANRVMQQEEY
+189 ELLTANRVEAQQDY
-202 QFQVDEISEF
+202 DFDVDTISEF

-228 EIAKNV
+228 EIGKNV
-234 LEEYPVRGMPNNT
+234 ELEYPVTGMPNT
-247 GEGFVDYV
+247 KGEGFVDYV
-255 LLGTNGK
+255 LRGSNGK
-262 VLAVVEAKRTS
+262 IIAIVEAKRTS
-273 RDAKVGRQ
+273 RDPKEGRN
-281 QAKLYADCIEQAQQI
+281 QAKLYADCVEQAQGL
-296 RPVIY
+296 RPIIF

-307 THIWHDEYPARST
+307 TYIWHDYYAARKV

-327 ELQLIIDRRK
+327 ELQLLIDRRQ
-337 LKKPLVNIEINDDIT
+337 LKQPLTNIEINDDIT

-358 EAILAVCDAFSHN
+358 EAILAICDTFSN
-371 GRKALLVMAT
+371 NQRKGLLVMAT

-390 SLVDVLTRHHWI
+390 SLVDVLTNNHWI
-402 KNVLFLADRKS
+402 KNVLFLADRTS

-434 LEKKSNPEDARM
+434 LEKKSDPEAARM

-453 MMNSIDEVKS
+453 MMNAIDEVKR

-545 YRTRETTLKI
+545 YRTRETTMKI

-565 SKEEQ
+565 SEDEK

-585 IDSAAINQFVFNK
+585 IDSSAINNFVFNK

-603 VLQDVME
+603 VLNDLME
-610 HGIKVEGGDKLG
+610 HGLKVEGGDKLG

-629 NHKHALAIKERFDLK
+629 NHKHAMAIKERFDLK
-644 FPEFGGSFAEVIDY
+644 FPEYGGNFAEVIDY

-664 TLIDDFSDK
+664 SLIDDFSTPD
-673 NKMPQIAISV
+673 KMPQIAISV

-693 EVVNLVFFKKVRS
+693 DVLNLVFFKKVRS

-714 GRGTRLCEDLFG
+714 GRGTRLRKDLFG

-741 NFEYFRANEKGEES
+741 NFEYFRENEKGEETKIS
-755 KVTQTLTEKLF
+755 QSLTEKLF
-766 NSKVDIVRELQDVQ
+766 NSKVDIVRELQSLQ
-780 YQVQPYSEYRQ
+780 FQEAPFISYRE
-791 QLIKEIL
+791 QLLKEIL
-798 ADIRALNDENFRVR
+798 SDVRALNDENFRVR
-812 QYLQYVHKYQNADN
+812 QYLQYVHKYQNEDS

-842 SPLIAPLDDDELAKR
+842 SPLIVPIEDDELAKR
-857 FDLLMLTIELAQLQ
+857 FDLLMLTIELASVQ
-871 SNNATKPIR
+871 SNNATKSIR

-893 TIPSVEAQKEIIDEV
+893 TIPQVLAQKDIIDQV
-908 RTSEFWQEASIADL
+908 RTTEFWEEASLADL
-922 EKVRE
+922 EKVRV
-927 ALRDLIRYIERTQ
+927 AMRDLIRYIDRSN

-947 FKDEVMEVRE
+947 FQDEIMTFTE

-964 NDLQSYRKK
+964 NDLKSYRKK

-1001 DIEYLEQILWNE
+1001 DVAYLEQILWEE
-1013 LGSKEQYEKDFGD
+1013 LGSKEQYEKDYGD
-1026 TPITKLVR
+1026 TPVTKLVR
-1034 KIVGL
+1034 KVVGL
-1039 DRKAAVEAFSKF
+1039 DRQAAMEAFSTF
-1051 LSEENL
+1051 LSEQNL
-1057 NLQQTRFVELIIDY
+1057 NLQQSQFVEIIINY
-1071 VVKNGTLERQALQQD
+1071 IVKNGTLERQALQQD
-1086 PFTTLGGITVVF
+1086 PFSSVGGIMVVF
-1098 KDQLPKAKGILDI
+1098 KDQLPKARGILDI
-1111 IDMINRNAEGIS
+1111 IDRINRNAEDIS

>member
-1 MNLSRKG
+1 
-8 VDVMSNF
+8 MSNF
-15 GFLQEKQAF
+15 GFLQDKRTF
-24 SSFTNACLE
+24 SNFATACTE

-43 TCAILSRRALEL
+43 TCAILTRRALEL
-55 AVKWVYQFDQ
+55 AVKWVYQFDNA
-65 DVKIPYQDNLSSLI
+65 VKIPYQDNLSSLI
-79 HDRHFLAIID
+79 HDRHFLGIID

-96 KYVVK
+96 KYIVK

-106 VHTNVAITR
+106 VHTNIAITR
-115 DEAVLSLHNLHQ
+115 DDAVLSLHNLHQ
-127 FISWIDYCYAEEFTS
+127 FISWIDYCYSEEYTATDFD
-142 SEFNESLLYTSEY
+142 ESLLYSSEY
-155 KRERPEELHDLYEK
+155 KRERPEELNDLYEK

-174 QSLEELRKQNEELRK
+174 KSLEDLRKQNEELRLK
-189 ELTANRVMQQEEY
+189 LTANRQAQQEDY
-202 QFQVDEISEF
+202 SFQVDEISEI

-220 LDLKLAGW
+220 LDLKMAGW
-228 EIAKNV
+228 EIGKNV
-234 LEEYPVRGMPNNT
+234 IVEYPVQGMPNKT

-281 QAKLYADCIEQAQQI
+281 QAKLYADSIEEAQQI

-307 THIWHDEYPARST
+307 TYIWHDDYSARRT

-327 ELQLIIDRRK
+327 ELQLIVDRRK
-337 LKKPLVNIEINDDIT
+337 LKKPLSNIEINEEIT

-371 GRKALLVMAT
+371 QRKALLVMAT

-390 SLVDVLTRHHWI
+390 SLVDVLTNHYWI

-425 LPNLSLSNM
+425 LPNLSLCNM
-434 LEKKSNPEDARM
+434 LEKKSNPEEARM

-453 MMNSIDEVKS
+453 MMNAIDEVKR

-530 AYELSKAVEDEYLVD
+530 SYELAKAVEDKFLVD

-565 SKEEQ
+565 SKEQQ
-570 EEFDEIFEDEPQVKD
+570 EEFDEIFEDEPNVKD
-585 IDSAAINQFVFNK
+585 IDSSAINNFVFNK

-603 VLQDVME
+603 VLQDLME
-610 HGIKVEGGDKLG
+610 NGIKVEGGDKLG

-629 NHKHALAIKERFDLK
+629 NHKHAIAIKERFDVK
-644 FPEFGGSFAEVIDY
+644 FPEFGGNFAEVIDY

-664 TLIDDFSDK
+664 NLIDDFSDK

-714 GRGTRLCEDLFG
+714 GRGTRLCKDLFG

-741 NFEYFRANEKGEES
+741 NFEYFRANEKGEEA
-755 KVTQTLTEKLF
+755 KITQTLTEKLF

-780 YQVQPYSEYRQ
+780 YQVEPYTGYRE
-791 QLIKEIL
+791 QLLKEIL
-798 ADIRALNDENFRVR
+798 ADVRALNDQNFRVR
-812 QYLQYVHKYQNADN
+812 QYLQFVHKYQNTDN
-826 WQALSVVQ
+826 WKALSVIQ
-834 TNEVKENI
+834 TNEIKENV
-842 SPLIAPLDDDELAKR
+842 SPLITPIQDDELAKR
-857 FDLLMLTIELAQLQ
+857 FDLLMLTIELASLQ
-871 SNNATKPIR
+871 SNNATQSIR
-880 RVVDT
+880 RVVET

-893 TIPSVEAQKEIIDEV
+893 TIPAVEAQKEIIDEV
-908 RTSEFWQEASIADL
+908 RTNEFWQEASITDL
-922 EKVRE
+922 EKARE
-927 ALRDLIRYIERTQ
+927 ALRGLIRYIEHSQ

-947 FKDEVMEVRE
+947 FKDEVMVVKE
-957 NESILNV
+957 NASILNV

-973 VEHYLKEHQHEDTL
+973 VEHYLKENQHEDTL
-987 AIYKLRNNKPLTKQ
+987 AIYKLRNNKELTKQ
-1001 DIEYLEQILWNE
+1001 DVEYLENILWNE

-1034 KIVGL
+1034 NIVGL
-1039 DRKAAVEAFSKF
+1039 DRKAAIEAFSTF
-1051 LSEENL
+1051 ISQENL
-1057 NLQQTRFVELIIDY
+1057 NLQQTKFVELIIDY

-1098 KDQLPKAKGILDI
+1098 KDELPKAKGILDI
-1111 IDMINRNAEGIS
+1111 VDMINRNAEEIS

>member
-1 MNLSRKG
+1 
-8 VDVMSNF
+8 MSNF
-15 GFLQEKQAF
+15 GFLKDKKNLSDF
-24 SSFTNACLE
+24 SNACIE

-55 AVKWVYQFDQ
+55 AVKWVYQFDN

-79 HDRHFLAIID
+79 HDRHFLSIID
-89 EELLPML
+89 EELFPML
-96 KYVVK
+96 KYIVK

-115 DEAVLSLHNLHQ
+115 DEAILTLHNLHQ
-127 FISWIDYCYAEEFTS
+127 FISWIDYCYAEEYTAPDFD
-142 SEFNESLLYTSEY
+142 ESLLYTAEY
-155 KRERPEELHDLYEK
+155 KRERPEELNDLYEK

-174 QSLEELRKQNEELRK
+174 KSLEDLRKKNEELRQQ
-189 ELTANRVMQQEEY
+189 LTANRQAQQKDY
-202 QFQVDEISEF
+202 CFQVDGISEV

-228 EIAKNV
+228 EIGKNV
-234 LEEYPVRGMPNNT
+234 IVEYPVQGMPNST

-255 LLGTNGK
+255 LLGTNGR

-281 QAKLYADCIEQAQQI
+281 QAKLYADCIERAQQI

-307 THIWHDEYPARST
+307 THIWHDDYSARRA

-327 ELQLIIDRRK
+327 ELQLIIDRRA
-337 LKKPLVNIEINDDIT
+337 LKKPLTNIEINEEIT

-358 EAILAVCDAFSHN
+358 EAILAVCEAFSQN
-371 GRKALLVMAT
+371 QRKTLLVMAT

-390 SLVDVLTRHHWI
+390 SLVDVLTNHYWI

-425 LPNLSLSNM
+425 LPNLSLCNM
-434 LEKKSNPEDARM
+434 LEKKSNPEEARM

-453 MMNSIDEVKS
+453 MMNAIDEVKS

-510 DELDKNTYTI
+510 DELDKNTYMI

-530 AYELSKAVEDEYLVD
+530 AYELAKAVEDEFLVD

-555 LDDGIRYDDL
+555 LDDGIRYNDL

-570 EEFDEIFEDEPQVKD
+570 EEFDEIFEDEPNVKD
-585 IDSAAINQFVFNK
+585 IDSSAINNFVFNK
-598 NTIDH
+598 DTIDH
-603 VLQDVME
+603 VLLDLME

-629 NHKHALAIKERFDLK
+629 NHIHALAIKERFDLK
-644 FPEFGGSFAEVIDY
+644 FPEYGGNYAEVIDY

-664 TLIDDFSDK
+664 NLIDDFSDK

-714 GRGTRLCEDLFG
+714 GRGTRLCKDLFG
-726 PGMDKE
+726 PKMDKE

-741 NFEYFRANEKGEES
+741 NFEYFRANEKGEEA
-755 KVTQTLTEKLF
+755 KITQTLTEKLF
-766 NSKVDIVRELQDVQ
+766 NSKVDIVRELQDVK
-780 YQVQPYSEYRQ
+780 YQVDPYAGYRE

-798 ADIRALNDENFRVR
+798 ADVRALNDENFRVR
-812 QYLQYVHKYQNADN
+812 QYLQFLHKYQNADN
-826 WQALSVVQ
+826 WKALSVIQ
-834 TNEVKENI
+834 TNEIKENV
-842 SPLIAPLDDDELAKR
+842 SPLIAPIDDDELAKR
-857 FDLLMLTIELAQLQ
+857 FDLLMLTIELANLQ
-871 SNNATKPIR
+871 SNNATKPVR
-880 RVVDT
+880 RVIDT
-885 AEALSKLG
+885 ADALSKLG
-893 TIPSVEAQKEIIDEV
+893 TIPQVMAQKEIIDEV
-908 RTSEFWQEASIADL
+908 RTSEFWQEASIVDL
-922 EKVRE
+922 ENVRE
-927 ALRDLIRYIERTQ
+927 ALRDLIRYIERSQ

-947 FKDEVMEVRE
+947 FRDEVMEVKE
-957 NESILNV
+957 NASILNV

-973 VEHYLKEHQHEDTL
+973 VEYYLKEHQHEDTL
-987 AIYKLRNNKPLTKQ
+987 AIYKLRNNKPLSQQ
-1001 DIEYLEQILWNE
+1001 DVKYLEHILWNE

-1039 DRKAAVEAFSKF
+1039 DRKAAFEAFSTF
-1051 LSEENL
+1051 LTKENL
-1057 NLQQTRFVELIIDY
+1057 NLQQTKFVELIIDY

-1098 KDQLPKAKGILDI
+1098 KDQLPKAKGVLDI
-1111 IDMINRNAEGIS
+1111 VDMINRNAEEIS

>member
-1 MNLSRKG
+1 MNISHKG
-8 VDVMSNF
+8 DESMSNF
-15 GFLQEKQAF
+15 GFLQDKKTF
-24 SSFTNACLE
+24 SSFATACSE

-55 AVKWVYQFDQ
+55 AVKWVYQFDN
-65 DVKIPYQDNLSSLI
+65 DVKIPYQNNLSSLI
-79 HDRHFLAIID
+79 HDRHFLGIID

-96 KYVVK
+96 KYIVK

-127 FISWIDYCYAEEFTS
+127 FISWIDYCYAEKYTAPDFDET
-142 SEFNESLLYTSEY
+142 LLYTAEY
-155 KRERPEELHDLYEK
+155 KRERPEELNDLYEK

-174 QSLEELRKQNEELRK
+174 KSLEDLRKQNEGLRQQ
-189 ELTANRVMQQEEY
+189 LTANRQAQQEDY
-202 QFQVDEISEF
+202 SFQVDEISEF

-228 EIAKNV
+228 EIGKNV
-234 LEEYPVRGMPNNT
+234 KVEYPVKGMPNRAS
-247 GEGFVDYV
+247 EGFVDYV

-296 RPVIY
+296 RPIIY

-307 THIWHDEYPARST
+307 THIWHDDYSARRT

-327 ELQLIIDRRK
+327 ELQLIIDRRT
-337 LKKPLVNIEINDDIT
+337 LKKPLINIEINEEIT

-358 EAILAVCDAFSHN
+358 EAILAVCEAFSHN
-371 GRKALLVMAT
+371 QRKALLVMAT

-390 SLVDVLTRHHWI
+390 SLVDVLTNHHWI

-425 LPNLSLSNM
+425 LPNLSLCNM
-434 LEKKSNPEDARM
+434 LEKKSNPEEVRM

-453 MMNSIDEVKS
+453 MMNAIDEVKS

-530 AYELSKAVEDEYLVD
+530 AYELAKAVEDSYLVD

-570 EEFDEIFEDEPQVKD
+570 EEFDEIFEDEPIVKD
-585 IDSAAINQFVFNK
+585 IDSSAINNFVFNK
-598 NTIDH
+598 STIDH
-603 VLQDVME
+603 VLQDLME
-610 HGIKVEGGDKLG
+610 QGIKVEGGDKLG

-644 FPEFGGSFAEVIDY
+644 FPEYGGDFAEIIDY

-683 DMLDTGIDVP
+683 DMLDTGVDIP
-693 EVVNLVFFKKVRS
+693 EVVNLIFFKKVRS

-741 NFEYFRANEKGEES
+741 NFEYFRANEKGEEA
-755 KVTQTLTEKLF
+755 KITQTLTEKLF

-780 YQVQPYSEYRQ
+780 YQVEPYSGYRE
-791 QLIKEIL
+791 QLLKEIIT
-798 ADIRALNDENFRVR
+798 DIRSLNDENFRVR
-812 QYLQYVHKYQNADN
+812 QYLQYVHKYQNAEN

-834 TNEVKENI
+834 TNEVKENV
-842 SPLIAPLDDDELAKR
+842 SPLITPIDDDELAKR
-857 FDLLMLTIELAQLQ
+857 FDLLMLTIELANLQ
-871 SNNATKPIR
+871 SNKATKPIR

-885 AEALSKLG
+885 ADALSKLG
-893 TIPSVEAQKEIIDEV
+893 TIPQVMAQKEIIDEV
-908 RTSEFWQEASIADL
+908 QTSEFWQEASIADL
-922 EKVRE
+922 ENVRE
-927 ALRDLIRYIERTQ
+927 ALRDLIRYIERSQ

-947 FKDEVMEVRE
+947 FKDEVMEVKE
-957 NESILNV
+957 NASILNV
-964 NDLQSYRKK
+964 NDLQSYRKQ
-973 VEHYLKEHQHEDTL
+973 VEHYLKKHQHEDTL
-987 AIYKLRNNKPLTKQ
+987 AIYKLRNNKPLTQQ
-1001 DIEYLEQILWNE
+1001 DVEYLEQILWNE

-1034 KIVGL
+1034 KVVGL
-1039 DRKAAVEAFSKF
+1039 DRKAAVEAFSTF
-1051 LSEENL
+1051 LSQENL
-1057 NLQQTRFVELIIDY
+1057 NLQQTKFVELIIDY

-1098 KDQLPKAKGILDI
+1098 KDQLPKAKGILEI
-1111 IDMINRNAEGIS
+1111 IDKINRNAEEIS

>member
-1 MNLSRKG
+1 
-8 VDVMSNF
+8 MSNF
-15 GFLQEKQAF
+15 GFLKDKKTF
-24 SSFTNACLE
+24 SNFANACIE
-33 AEKAM
+33 AERAM

-55 AVKWVYQFDQ
+55 AVKWVYQFDN

-79 HDRHFLAIID
+79 HDRHFLDILDA
-89 EELLPML
+89 ELLPML
-96 KYVVK
+96 KYIVK

-127 FISWIDYCYAEEFTS
+127 FISWIDYCYADDYTAPEFD
-142 SEFNESLLYTSEY
+142 ESLLYTVEY
-155 KRERPEELHDLYEK
+155 KRERPEELHNLYEK

-174 QSLEELRKQNEELRK
+174 KSLEDLRKQNEELRQQ
-189 ELTANRVMQQEEY
+189 LTANRQINQEDY
-202 QFQVDEISEF
+202 DFQVDEISEF

-228 EIAKNV
+228 EIGKNV
-234 LEEYPVRGMPNNT
+234 IVEYPVQGMPNSA

-273 RDAKVGRQ
+273 KDAKVGRQ
-281 QAKLYADCIEQAQQI
+281 QAKLYADCVEQAQQI
-296 RPVIY
+296 RPVIF

-307 THIWHDEYPARST
+307 TYIWHDDYAARRT

-327 ELQLIIDRRK
+327 ELQLIIDRRA
-337 LKKPLVNIEINDDIT
+337 LKKTLTNIEIKEEIT

-371 GRKALLVMAT
+371 QRKTLLVMAT

-390 SLVDVLTRHHWI
+390 SLVDVLTNNHWV

-425 LPNLSLSNM
+425 LPNLSLCNM
-434 LEKKSNPEDARM
+434 LENKSNPEDVRM

-453 MMNSIDEVKS
+453 MMNAIDEVKS
-463 KDGNRLF
+463 KDGDRLF

-530 AYELSKAVEDEYLVD
+530 AYELSKAVEDGYLVD

-555 LDDGIRYDDL
+555 LDDGIHYDDL

-570 EEFDEIFEDEPQVKD
+570 EEFDDVFEDEPNVKD
-585 IDSAAINQFVFNK
+585 IDSSAINTFVFNK

-603 VLQDVME
+603 VLEDIMKN
-610 HGIKVEGGDKLG
+610 GIKVEGGDKLG

-629 NHKHALAIKERFDLK
+629 NHKHAEAIKERFDLK
-644 FPEFGGSFAEVIDY
+644 YPEYGSDFAEVIDY
-658 SVEYYQ
+658 SVKYYQ

-693 EVVNLVFFKKVRS
+693 EVINLVFFKKVRS

-741 NFEYFRANEKGEES
+741 NFEYFRANEKGEEA
-755 KVTQTLTEKLF
+755 KITQTLTEKLF

-780 YQVQPYSEYRQ
+780 YQVEPYSTYRV
-791 QLIKEIL
+791 QLLKEIL
-798 ADIRALNDENFRVR
+798 ADVRALNDENFRVR
-812 QYLQYVHKYQNADN
+812 QYLQYVHKYQNAES
-826 WQALSVVQ
+826 WQALSIVK
-834 TNEVKENI
+834 TNEVKENV
-842 SPLIAPLDDDELAKR
+842 SPLIAPINDNELAKR
-857 FDLLMLTIELAQLQ
+857 FDLLMLTIELASLQ

-885 AEALSKLG
+885 AEVLSKLG
-893 TIPSVEAQKEIIDEV
+893 TIPQVMAQKETIDEV
-908 RTSEFWQEASIADL
+908 RTNEFWQEASIADL
-922 EKVRE
+922 ERVRE
-927 ALRDLIRYIERTQ
+927 ALRDLIRYIERSQ

-947 FKDEVMEVRE
+947 FKDEVIEITE
-957 NESILNV
+957 NDSILNV
-964 NDLQSYRKK
+964 NDLKSYRKK

-987 AIYKLRNNKPLTKQ
+987 AIYKLRNNKHLTKQ
-1001 DIEYLEQILWNE
+1001 DVEYLEHILWSE

-1039 DRKAAVEAFSKF
+1039 DRQAAVEAFSTF

-1057 NLQQTRFVELIIDY
+1057 NLQQTKFVELIIDY
-1071 VVKNGTLERQALQQD
+1071 VVKNGVLERQALQQD
-1086 PFTTLGGITVVF
+1086 PFTALGGITVVF

-1111 IDMINRNAEGIS
+1111 IDRINRNADIS

>member
-1 MNLSRKG
+1 MA
-8 VDVMSNF
+8 NF
-15 GFLQEKQAF
+15 NFLQHKTMF
-24 SSFTNACLE
+24 TSFAGACFE

-43 TCAILSRRALEL
+43 TVAILSRRALEL
-55 AVKWVYQFDQ
+55 AVKWVYQFDN

-79 HDRHFLAIID
+79 HDRHFLGIID
-89 EELLPML
+89 EALLPMI

-127 FISWIDYCYAEEFTS
+127 FVSWIDYCYAEEYTAT
-142 SEFNESLLYTSEY
+142 EFDETLLYDTEY
-155 KRERPEELHDLYEK
+155 KRERPEELSGLYEK

-174 QSLEELRKQNEELRK
+174 QSLEELRKQNEELRAQ
-189 ELTANRVMQQEEY
+189 LTANRVESQQEY
-202 QFQVDEISEF
+202 DFDVDTISEF

-228 EIAKNV
+228 EIGKNV
-234 LEEYPVRGMPNNT
+234 EVEYPVTGMPNAK
-247 GEGFVDYV
+247 GEGYVDYI
-255 LLGTNGK
+255 LRGTNGK
-262 VLAVVEAKRTS
+262 ILAVVEAKRTS
-273 RDAKVGRQ
+273 RDPKEGRN
-281 QAKLYADCIEQAQQI
+281 QAKLYADCIEQMHGL
-296 RPVIY
+296 RPIIF

-307 THIWHDEYPARST
+307 THIWHDDYVARKV

-327 ELQLIIDRRK
+327 ELQLLIDRRNIK
-337 LKKPLVNIEINDDIT
+337 QPLVNIEINDDIT

-358 EAILAVCDAFSHN
+358 EAILAICDTFSN
-371 GRKALLVMAT
+371 NQRKGLLVMAT

-390 SLVDVLTRHHWI
+390 SLVEVLTKNYWI
-402 KNVLFLADRKS
+402 KNVLFLADRTS

-425 LPNLSLSNM
+425 LPTLSLSNM
-434 LEKKSNPEDARM
+434 VEKNSNPEAARM
-446 VFSTYPT
+446 IFSTYPS
-453 MMNSIDEVKS
+453 MMNAIDEVKR

-470 TVGHFDL
+470 TIGHFDL

-484 RSIYQKYKSIF
+484 RSIYQKYRSIF

-530 AYELSKAVEDEYLVD
+530 AYELSKAVEDGYLVD
-545 YRTRETTLKI
+545 YRTRETTMKI
-555 LDDGIRYDDL
+555 LDDGIRYADL
-565 SKEEQ
+565 SDEEK

-585 IDSAAINQFVFNK
+585 IDSSAINNFVFNK
-598 NTIDH
+598 NTIDR
-603 VLQDVME
+603 VLNDLME
-610 HGIKVEGGDKLG
+610 HGLKVEGGDKLG
-622 KTIIFAK
+622 KTILFAK
-629 NHKHALAIKERFDLK
+629 NHKHAMAIKERFDLK
-644 FPEFGGSFAEVIDY
+644 FPEYGGNFAEVIDY

-664 TLIDDFSDK
+664 TLIDDFSDTT
-673 NKMPQIAISV
+673 KMPQIAISV

-693 EVVNLVFFKKVRS
+693 DVLNLVFFKKVRS

-714 GRGTRLCEDLFG
+714 GRGTRLRQDLFG

-741 NFEYFRANEKGEES
+741 NFEYFRENEKGEET
-755 KVTQTLTEKLF
+755 KITQTLTEKLF
-766 NSKVDIVRELQDVQ
+766 NSKVDIVRELQSLQ
-780 YQVQPYSEYRQ
+780 YQEPPFISYRE
-791 QLIKEIL
+791 QLMKEIL
-798 ADIRALNDENFRVR
+798 TDVRALNDENFRVR
-812 QYLQYVHKYQNADN
+812 QYLQYVHKYQNEDS

-842 SPLIAPLDDDELAKR
+842 SPLIVPFEDEELAKR
-857 FDLLMLTIELAQLQ
+857 FDLLMLTIQLASLQ

-893 TIPSVEAQKEIIDEV
+893 TIPQVLAQKDVIDDV
-908 RTSEFWQEASIADL
+908 RTTEFWEEASLADL
-922 EKVRE
+922 EHVRI
-927 ALRDLIRYIERTQ
+927 ALRDLIRYIERSN

-947 FKDEVMEVRE
+947 FQDEVMTVAE
-957 NESILNV
+957 NASILNV
-964 NDLQSYRKK
+964 NDLKSYGKK

-1001 DIEYLEQILWNE
+1001 DVEYLEQILWNE
-1013 LGSKEQYEKDFGD
+1013 LGSKEQYEKDYGD
-1026 TPITKLVR
+1026 TSVTMLVR

-1039 DRKAAVEAFSKF
+1039 DRQAAVEAFSEF
-1051 LSEENL
+1051 ISEQQL
-1057 NLQQTRFVELIIDY
+1057 TLQQTQFVELIIDY
-1071 VVKNGTLERQALQQD
+1071 IVKNGTLERPALQQD
-1086 PFTTLGGITVVF
+1086 PFSSMGGIMIVF
-1098 KDQLPKAKGILDI
+1098 KDQLPKARGVLDI
-1111 IDMINRNAEGIS
+1111 IDRINRNAEDIS

>member
-1 MNLSRKG
+1 ML
-8 VDVMSNF
+8 NF
-15 GFLQEKQAF
+15 DFLKDKQ
-24 SSFTNACLE
+24 SFNSFANSCFE

-43 TCAILSRRALEL
+43 TVAILSRRALEL
-55 AVKWVYQFDQ
+55 AVKWVYQFDN
-65 DVKIPYQDNLSSLI
+65 DVKVPYRDNLSSLI
-79 HDRHFLAIID
+79 HDSHFLGIID
-89 EELLPML
+89 EELLPMM

-127 FISWIDYCYAEEFTS
+127 FVSWIDYCYAEEYTATDFD
-142 SEFNESLLYTSEY
+142 EALLYNADY
-155 KRERPEELHDLYEK
+155 KRERPEELNDLYEK

-174 QSLEELRKQNEELRK
+174 QSLEELRKQNEALR
-189 ELTANRVMQQEEY
+189 EMLTANRVEAQQDY
-202 QFQVDEISEF
+202 DFDVDTISEF

-228 EIAKNV
+228 EIDKNV
-234 LEEYPVRGMPNNT
+234 EAEYPVAGMPNVK
-247 GEGFVDYV
+247 GEGYIDYV
-255 LLGTNGK
+255 LRGTNGK
-262 VLAVVEAKRTS
+262 ILAVVEAKRTS
-273 RDAKVGRQ
+273 RDPKEGRN
-281 QAKLYADCIEQAQQI
+281 QAKLYADCVEQAQGL
-296 RPVIY
+296 RPIIF

-307 THIWHDEYPARST
+307 TYIWHDNYAARKV

-327 ELQLIIDRRK
+327 ELQLLIDRRQ
-337 LKKPLVNIEINDDIT
+337 LKQQLTNIEINDDIT

-358 EAILAVCDAFSHN
+358 EAILSICDTFSN
-371 GRKALLVMAT
+371 NQRKGLLVMAT

-390 SLVDVLTRHHWI
+390 SLVDVLTNNHWI
-402 KNVLFLADRKS
+402 KNVLFLADRTS

-434 LEKKSNPEDARM
+434 LEKKSDPEAARM

-453 MMNSIDEVKS
+453 MMNAIDEVKR

-530 AYELSKAVEDEYLVD
+530 AYELAKAVKDKYLVD
-545 YRTRETTLKI
+545 YRTRETTMKI

-565 SKEEQ
+565 SEDEKK
-570 EEFDEIFEDEPQVKD
+570 EFDEIFEDDPQVKD
-585 IDSAAINQFVFNK
+585 IDSSAINNFVFNK

-603 VLQDVME
+603 VLNDLME
-610 HGIKVEGGDKLG
+610 HGLKVEGGDKLG

-629 NHKHALAIKERFDLK
+629 NHKHAMAIKERFDLK
-644 FPEFGGSFAEVIDY
+644 FPEYGGNFAEVIDY

-664 TLIDDFSDK
+664 TLIDDFSTPD
-673 NKMPQIAISV
+673 KMPQIAISV

-693 EVVNLVFFKKVRS
+693 DVLNLVFFKKVRS

-714 GRGTRLCEDLFG
+714 GRGTRLRKDLFG

-741 NFEYFRANEKGEES
+741 NFEYFRANEKGEETKIS
-755 KVTQTLTEKLF
+755 QTLTEKLF
-766 NSKVDIVRELQDVQ
+766 NSKVDIVRELQSLQ
-780 YQVQPYSEYRQ
+780 YQEGHFISYRK
-791 QLIKEIL
+791 QLLNEIL
-798 ADIRALNDENFRVR
+798 SDVRALNDENFRVR
-812 QYLQYVHKYQNADN
+812 QYLQYVHKYQNEDN
-826 WQALSVVQ
+826 WRALSVVQ
-834 TNEVKENI
+834 TNEVKENV
-842 SPLIAPLDDDELAKR
+842 SPLIVPIEDDELAKR
-857 FDLLMLTIELAQLQ
+857 FDLLMLTIELASLQ

-880 RVVDT
+880 RVVET

-893 TIPSVEAQKEIIDEV
+893 TIPQVLAQKDIIDQV
-908 RTSEFWQEASIADL
+908 RKTEFWQEATLAEL
-922 EKVRE
+922 EKVRV
-927 ALRDLIRYIERTQ
+927 AMRDLIRYIERSNQ
-940 QKIYYTD
+940 NIYYTD
-947 FKDEVMEVRE
+947 FQDEVMTVAE
-957 NESILNV
+957 NASILNV

-973 VEHYLKEHQHEDTL
+973 VEYYLKEHQHEDTL

-1001 DIEYLEQILWNE
+1001 DVAYLEHILWQE
-1013 LGSKEQYEKDFGD
+1013 LGSKEQYEKDYGD
-1026 TPITKLVR
+1026 TPVTKLVR
-1034 KIVGL
+1034 KVVGL
-1039 DRKAAVEAFSKF
+1039 EREAALAAFSTF
-1051 LSEENL
+1051 LSEQNL
-1057 NLQQTRFVELIIDY
+1057 NLQQSQFVELIIDY
-1071 VVKNGTLERQALQQD
+1071 IVKNGTLERQALQQD
-1086 PFTTLGGITVVF
+1086 PFSSIGGIMVVF
-1098 KDQLPKAKGILDI
+1098 KEQLPKARGILDI
-1111 IDMINRNAEGIS
+1111 IDSINRNAEDIS

>member
-1 MNLSRKG
+1 
-8 VDVMSNF
+8 MSNF
-15 GFLQEKQAF
+15 VFLKSKNTF
-24 SSFTNACLE
+24 NSFAYACVE

-38 QVSPA
+38 QISPA

-55 AVKWVYQFDQ
+55 AVKWVYQFDN

-79 HDRHFLAIID
+79 HDRHFLGILD

-96 KYVVK
+96 KYIVK

-127 FISWIDYCYAEEFTS
+127 FISWIDYCYAEEYTALDFD
-142 SEFNESLLYTSEY
+142 ESLLYTAEY
-155 KRERPEELHDLYEK
+155 KRERPEELNNLYEK

-174 QSLEELRKQNEELRK
+174 KSLEDLRKQNEELRQQ
-189 ELTANRVMQQEEY
+189 LTANRQAQQDDY
-202 QFQVDEISEF
+202 SFQVDEISEL
-212 ETRKRYID
+212 ETRKHYID

-228 EIAKNV
+228 EIGKNV
-234 LEEYPVRGMPNNT
+234 IVEYPVIGMPYNM

-273 RDAKVGRQ
+273 KDAKAGRQ
-281 QAKLYADCIEQAQQI
+281 QAKLYADCIEQAQKI

-307 THIWHDEYPARST
+307 TQFWHDDYSARRT

-337 LKKPLVNIEINDDIT
+337 LKKPLSNIEINEEIT

-358 EAILAVCDAFSHN
+358 EAILAVCEAFSHN
-371 GRKALLVMAT
+371 QRKALLVMAT

-390 SLVDVLTRHHWI
+390 TLIDVLTNHHWI

-425 LPNLSLSNM
+425 LPNLSLCNM
-434 LEKKSNPEDARM
+434 LEKKSNPEEARM

-453 MMNSIDEVKS
+453 MMNAIDEVKS
-463 KDGNRLF
+463 KKGNRLF
-470 TVGHFDL
+470 TIGHFDL

-495 DYFDGMLVGL
+495 DYYDGMLVGL

-530 AYELSKAVEDEYLVD
+530 AYELAKAVEDGYLVD

-570 EEFDEIFEDEPQVKD
+570 EEFEDIFEDEPNVKD
-585 IDSAAINQFVFNK
+585 IDSAAINNFVFNK

-603 VLQDVME
+603 VLQDLME

-629 NHKHALAIKERFDLK
+629 NHKHAEAIKERFELK
-644 FPEFGGSFAEVIDY
+644 FPEFGGNFAEVIDY
-658 SVEYYQ
+658 SVNYYQ

-673 NKMPQIAISV
+673 KKMPQIAISV

-714 GRGTRLCEDLFG
+714 GRGTRLCKDLFG
-726 PGMDKE
+726 PEMDKK
-732 YFLIFDYLR
+732 YFLIFDYLC

-755 KVTQTLTEKLF
+755 KNQQTLTEKLF
-766 NSKVDIVRELQDVQ
+766 NSKVEIVRELQDIQ
-780 YQVQPYSEYRQ
+780 YQDEPYSSYRE
-791 QLIKEIL
+791 QLLKDIL
-798 ADIRALNDENFRVR
+798 SDVRSLNDENFRVR
-812 QYLQYVHKYQNADN
+812 QYLQYVHKYQNSDN
-826 WQALSVVQ
+826 WKAISVVQ
-834 TNEVKENI
+834 INEVKENLA
-842 SPLIAPLDDDELAKR
+842 PLIAPIDDDELAKR
-857 FDLLMLTIELAQLQ
+857 FDLLMLTIELAILQ
-871 SNNATKPIR
+871 SNNATKSIR

-893 TIPSVEAQKEIIDEV
+893 TIPQVMEQKEIIKEV
-908 RTSEFWQEASIADL
+908 RTSEFWQGASIVDL
-922 EKVRE
+922 EKVRI
-927 ALRDLIRYIERTQ
+927 ALRDLIRYIERSR
-940 QKIYYTD
+940 QKDYYTD

-957 NESILNV
+957 NASILNV

-1001 DIEYLEQILWNE
+1001 DVDYLENILWNE

-1039 DRKAAVEAFSKF
+1039 DRRAAVEAFSTF
-1051 LSEENL
+1051 LSVEKL
-1057 NLQQTRFVELIIDY
+1057 NLQQTKFVELIIDY

-1098 KDQLPKAKGILDI
+1098 KDQLPKAKGILEILDTI
-1111 IDMINRNAEGIS
+1111 KRNAEEIS

>member
-1 MNLSRKG
+1 ML
-8 VDVMSNF
+8 NF
-15 GFLQEKQAF
+15 DFLKDKQ
-24 SSFTNACLE
+24 SFHSFANACFE

-43 TCAILSRRALEL
+43 TVAILSRRALEL
-55 AVKWVYQFDQ
+55 AVKWVYQFDN

-79 HDRHFLAIID
+79 HDRHFLGIID
-89 EELLPML
+89 EELLPMM

-127 FISWIDYCYAEEFTS
+127 FVSWMDYCYAEEYTAT
-142 SEFNESLLYTSEY
+142 EFDEALLYNADY
-155 KRERPEELHDLYEK
+155 KRERPEELSDLYEK

-174 QSLEELRKQNEELRK
+174 QSLEELRKQNEELR
-189 ELTANRVMQQEEY
+189 ELLTANRVEAQQDY
-202 QFQVDEISEF
+202 DFDVDTISEF

-228 EIAKNV
+228 EIGKNV
-234 LEEYPVRGMPNNT
+234 ELEYPVAGMPNVK

-255 LLGTNGK
+255 LRGKNGK
-262 VLAVVEAKRTS
+262 IIAVVEAKRTS
-273 RDAKVGRQ
+273 RDPKEGRN
-281 QAKLYADCIEQAQQI
+281 QAKLYADCVEQAQGL
-296 RPVIY
+296 RPIIF

-307 THIWHDEYPARST
+307 TYIWHDNYAARKVL
-320 SGFYTQD
+320 GFYTQD
-327 ELQLIIDRRK
+327 ELQLLIDRRQ
-337 LKKPLVNIEINDDIT
+337 LKQPLTNIVINEDIT

-358 EAILAVCDAFSHN
+358 EAILAICDTFSN
-371 GRKALLVMAT
+371 NQRKGLLVMAT

-390 SLVDVLTRHHWI
+390 SLVDVLTNNHWI
-402 KNVLFLADRKS
+402 KNVLFLADRTS

-434 LEKKSNPEDARM
+434 LEKKSDPEAARM

-453 MMNSIDEVKS
+453 MMNAIDEVKR

-545 YRTRETTLKI
+545 YRTRETTMKI

-565 SKEEQ
+565 SEDEK

-585 IDSAAINQFVFNK
+585 IDSSAINNFVFNK

-603 VLQDVME
+603 VLNDLME
-610 HGIKVEGGDKLG
+610 YGLKVEGGDKLG

-629 NHKHALAIKERFDLK
+629 NHKHAMAIKERFDLK
-644 FPEFGGSFAEVIDY
+644 FPEYGGNFAEVIDY

-664 TLIDDFSDK
+664 TLIDDFSTPD
-673 NKMPQIAISV
+673 KMPQIAISV

-693 EVVNLVFFKKVRS
+693 DVLNLVFFKKVRS

-714 GRGTRLCEDLFG
+714 GRGTRLRKDLFG
-726 PGMDKE
+726 PGLDKE

-741 NFEYFRANEKGEES
+741 NFEYFRENERGEET
-755 KVTQTLTEKLF
+755 KITQTLTEKLF
-766 NSKVDIVRELQDVQ
+766 NSKVDIVRELQSLQ
-780 YQVQPYSEYRQ
+780 YQEAPIISYRE
-791 QLIKEIL
+791 QLLKEIL
-798 ADIRALNDENFRVR
+798 SDVRALNDENFRVR
-812 QYLQYVHKYQNADN
+812 QYLQYVHKYQNEVS

-842 SPLIAPLDDDELAKR
+842 SPLILPIEGDELAKR
-857 FDLLMLTIELAQLQ
+857 FDLLMLTIELASLQ

-880 RVVDT
+880 RVVET

-893 TIPSVEAQKEIIDEV
+893 TIPQVLAQKDIIDQV
-908 RTSEFWQEASIADL
+908 RTTEFWKEATLADL
-922 EKVRE
+922 EKVRV
-927 ALRDLIRYIERTQ
+927 AMRDLIRYIERSN

-947 FKDEVMEVRE
+947 FQDEVMTVAE
-957 NESILNV
+957 NASILNV

-1001 DIEYLEQILWNE
+1001 DVNYLEQILWEE
-1013 LGSKEQYEKDFGD
+1013 LGSKEQYEKDYGD
-1026 TPITKLVR
+1026 TPVTKLVR
-1034 KIVGL
+1034 KVVGL
-1039 DRKAAVEAFSKF
+1039 DRQAAMKAFSTF
-1051 LSEENL
+1051 LSEQNL
-1057 NLQQTRFVELIIDY
+1057 NLQQSQFVELIINY
-1071 VVKNGTLERQALQQD
+1071 IVKNGTLERQALQQD
-1086 PFTTLGGITVVF
+1086 PFSSVGGIMVVF
-1098 KDQLPKAKGILDI
+1098 KDQLPKARGILDI
-1111 IDMINRNAEGIS
+1111 IDRINRNAEDIS